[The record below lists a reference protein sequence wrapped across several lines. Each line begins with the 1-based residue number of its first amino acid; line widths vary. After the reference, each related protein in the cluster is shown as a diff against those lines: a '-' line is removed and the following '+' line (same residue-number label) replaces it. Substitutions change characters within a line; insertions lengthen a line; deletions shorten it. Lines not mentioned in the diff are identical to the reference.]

1 MFKMKR
7 QWRRII
13 STIMAALMVV
23 TVIPSSFGSSSAAEI
38 ATPGDADQ
46 TGYVK
51 IEAKL
56 PESDKKGEDVTG
68 IVYEVYKDASCKDE
82 VGAFVLSCD
91 GKAYSNKDNEPVVYA
106 DQEEINEKKLS
117 SLELPAGTYY
127 YRMDETLYKSEKKVS
142 DQNICYDDQIY
153 TFSLTA
159 KATKKKAVVLKP
171 EITFIEQTATPSDA
185 EEASTSDDGFTVV
198 AGSTESTETATPSD
212 ANEIHFLSPFAL
224 LRTFAARVAQVGNGY
239 YARRIGS
246 SYITPQMRLQDSDG
260 KDMFSVYC
268 GDHNKDAANYYT
280 AGTKGDP
287 VTLHTYGASS
297 GSPLSA
303 LGNNNVVKTLYY
315 GYKNG
320 NRFEEMRKNLDYYRH
335 GTANGN
341 TVVFDVTDK
350 PMPTNKY
357 NADIQVGTVSLTNK
371 TVTYTNGVE
380 TTKEIGPSGDDYRYK
395 HTYTISKSLIAE
407 TGNGVY
413 DFNYTFSSGKFTS
426 KANAGLRRT
435 NIYKVQTGANSYTFK
450 VPTSVTCYTTED
462 AVQTKG
468 IAKCTWASHAA
479 GSSVTFTGGTY
490 FMFVAKKTYAG
501 TSSINATASKDGFVA
516 YWAVPD
522 NSSIQNLFGAELY
535 EYALDIDID
544 WEKEEQPSTGRFE
557 LTKEPA
563 DGTDNWNYKVY
574 NMAGIRYVIYSD
586 KSCTKTVSSS
596 KNYKR
601 SDGVPVGSSTQIV
614 LSYNGK
620 AYMDKDGK
628 NVVFVN
634 KASKDAFKESH
645 DLYTYRWYKDDLES
659 GKSYTYYYKE
669 AGTLAGGSGNSYYYD
684 NGTAETKALITKHKG
699 QNISVTNFE
708 LNTNVKSFTF
718 KAGDSISVVSEK
730 TIDTKKSFTGSFRVH
745 KEYQTEIAGNSYY
758 NMAGIKYGIYASE
771 GGSTVTADAYTKKI
785 NGSDVAVQPA
795 NRLVLSYDGYSYMDA
810 NGRNV
815 VFVNA
820 AAKND
825 YAGTYGSTPGYWW
838 YKTGLTKSVSYY
850 YHESEHLLGINDQSG
865 AAYYY
870 NPGGKYTKEINA
882 IAGKSVEVTGFTQD
896 IAYHKFTIKVDADAS
911 GNAGDRSITSDT
923 TDDLVSTKSKATKSY
938 SGSAAALKGVQFKL
952 YKVTGNGAACDNNNL
967 VGTYVHDGTKVVA
980 HSLEPYG
987 KNTLKI
993 TIGTGSEAEYFKNLP
1008 FGWYC
1013 LVEDAATANARG
1025 FSVAAP
1031 AYLECTSSHT
1041 SLNFQMSDVRS
1052 GLKLKKKLANTPIN
1066 KLCNYSLDG
1075 AEYKAYTTT
1084 GNGVETTDAANYLC
1098 TFRTDT
1104 AGNGYVI
1111 DTNSSRNL
1119 EVSDQLNGNYY
1130 KLVGVPLNTWVYI
1143 KETKSSAGCDLDS
1156 NAYYLHFTADNMEQ
1170 TVTSTEPLKN
1180 DPLEI
1185 YLEKKDS
1192 TSGDATGSASL
1203 AGAEF
1208 TIKYYDV
1215 PVTGAGAVTSYAQ
1228 VKGKAPTRTWVYR
1241 TDESGA
1247 IRTKY
1252 PDQYLI
1258 VNRSDALYKNKDG
1271 VSIIPLGAITIEETK
1286 APAGYT
1292 LAGRFFKDTK
1302 TGECISNDDGVIFVA
1317 IKDAHSLSSYLG
1329 DNAIIKEEVSLRGDI
1344 KFKKVALDTD
1354 KPLSGIAFRI
1364 TSKTTG
1370 ESHVVVTDENGMID
1384 TSAIKHSENTNAA
1397 DKDNKTI
1404 SGTWFYGNDDGEK
1417 KIDDSLGALPYDVY
1431 EIEEL
1436 ATDVNKDYRLITP
1449 ITVDLTKEADYTDGY
1464 QLYDLGTVTNVP
1476 EPWIGTRALGVKTQD
1491 NIIPANEKVDVED
1504 VTNYYYLE
1512 AGKTFTVKG
1521 IIMDPATKKP
1531 YVQPDGTYSM
1541 GHKTFTVSAAD
1552 DSGYTC
1558 ADVNIPFVIDTT
1570 GLDGKDVVVAEYV
1583 YEGEDNTDLTV
1594 NEDGS
1599 IDETGVYK
1607 THTGKL
1613 VKHDDLTAKT
1623 QTLSIPK
1630 IGTTALGV
1638 ETETHYLHASGIQ
1651 KFKDIVNYENVL
1663 PGKTYDLLA
1672 VVMDKSNGKPL
1683 LDVDGKKVTATAS
1696 YTPTE
1701 KNGSAEVMFTC
1712 DVSKVDFR
1720 DKAIVLF
1727 EDLYYNKIHLTAH
1740 ADITDEGQ
1748 TLYFPDVT
1756 SVLID
1761 TKTGSHKA
1769 LYSKQMSFNDE
1780 LNLTKL
1786 PVNEELTIKDVLM
1799 NTRTRKP
1806 VQMDGKEITAEKKQT
1821 FESSTATVKLPF
1833 AFDGT
1838 KTDLM
1843 AEDGTLADI
1852 VAFVYVYD
1860 SKGNLIASEED
1871 LTNKDQTITLYTED
1885 TKISV
1890 EKVWDDNNDQDGIR
1904 PTTIKVQL
1912 YADGKAS
1919 GRTVELSEN
1928 NNWKYTWNNLSK
1940 QKAGEDIVYTV
1951 DEVEIPDGY
1960 IKTVT
1965 SKGTAFTITNTHTPE
1980 TTAVKVT
1987 KIWKDSNDKYQKRP
2001 NSIEVQLYKSVAG
2014 KIDAVGDPV
2023 ELSENNGWKY
2033 TWSNLAKQE
2042 KGVTIIYSVD
2052 EVEVPEGYSKTVV
2065 RENDGKV
2072 VSFVITNS
2080 RPDTPKTGDA
2090 FKLIPVAFLM
2100 AAAFIT
2106 GAFVIWRKK
2115 RRK

>member
-7 QWRRII
+7 QWKRII

-82 VGAFVLSCD
+82 VGTFVLSCD

-106 DQEEINEKKLS
+106 DQEKINEKKLAY
-117 SLELPAGTYY
+117 LELPEGTYY
-127 YRMDETLYKSEKKVS
+127 YQMAEKLYKSEKEPS
-142 DQNICYDDQIY
+142 DQNVDYDDQIY

-224 LRTFAARVAQVGNGY
+224 LRTFAARVAQAGNGY

-280 AGTKGDP
+280 AGTNGDP

-371 TVTYTNGVE
+371 TVAYTNGAE

-413 DFNYTFSSGKFTS
+413 DFDYAFNSGKFTS
-426 KANAGLRRT
+426 KTSAGFRRT

-479 GSSVTFTGGTY
+479 GSSVTLTGGTY

-563 DGTDNWNYKVY
+563 GGTDNWNYKVY

-586 KSCTKTVSSS
+586 KACTTSVSSA

-601 SDGVPVGSSTQIV
+601 SDGVPVGSATQIV

-620 AYMDKDGK
+620 AYMDASGK
-628 NVVFVN
+628 NVIFVS
-634 KASKDAFKESH
+634 KAAKDAFKESH

-938 SGSAAALKGVQFKL
+938 SGSAAALKGLKFRL
-952 YKVTGNGAACDNNNL
+952 YKVNGKGAACVDGNL

-980 HSLEPYG
+980 HDVSGNIKGVE
-987 KNTLKI
+987 K
-993 TIGTGSEAEYFKNLP
+993 GTGSEAEYFKNLP

-1025 FSVAAP
+1025 FSTAAP

-1052 GLKLKKKLANTPIN
+1052 GLKLKKQLANTPIN

-1075 AEYKAYTTT
+1075 AEYKAYTTI

-1111 DTNSSRNL
+1111 DTNKSRNL
-1119 EVSDQLNGNYY
+1119 ELADQSIGNYY
-1130 KLVGVPLNTWVYI
+1130 KLVGVPLNTWVCI
-1143 KETKSSAGCDLDS
+1143 KETKNSTGCELDTKV
-1156 NAYYLHFTADNMEQ
+1156 YYLHYTEDNMQQ

-1180 DPLEI
+1180 DPLRI
-1185 YLEKKDS
+1185 TITKKDS
-1192 TSGDATGSASL
+1192 TSGSDAGAASL

-1215 PVTGAGAVTSYAQ
+1215 PVTGVGAVTSYAQ
-1228 VKGKAPTRTWVYR
+1228 VKGKTPTRTWVYR
-1241 TDESGA
+1241 TDANGELH
-1247 IRTKY
+1247 TVEPDKY
-1252 PDQYLI
+1252 L
-1258 VNRSDALYKNKDG
+1258 VKDASSELFYDDG
-1271 VSIIPLGAITIEETK
+1271 YAVIPLGAITIEETK
-1286 APAGYT
+1286 APEGYT
-1292 LAGRFFKDTK
+1292 LAGSFYKK
-1302 TGECISNDDGVIFVA
+1302 SLGGEVASNEDGVIFVA
-1317 IKDAHSLSSYLG
+1317 VKDAHSLSNYFG
-1329 DNAIIKEEVSLRGDI
+1329 ENAIIKEEKVLRADL
-1344 KFKKVALDTD
+1344 KFKKIALDTNE
-1354 KPLSGIAFRI
+1354 PLSGIAFKI

-1384 TSAIKHSENTNAA
+1384 TSKIKHSENTNAA

-1417 KIDDSLGALPYDVY
+1417 KIDDSLGALPFDTY
-1431 EIEEL
+1431 EITEVS
-1436 ATDVNKDYRLITP
+1436 TDINEKYRLITP
-1449 ITVDLTKEADYTDGY
+1449 IIVNLTDESAYTDGY
-1464 QLYDLGTVTNVP
+1464 LLYDLNTVTNIP
-1476 EPWIGTRALGVKTQD
+1476 EPYIETRALGVKTQD

-1504 VTNYYYLE
+1504 ITNYYYLE

-1558 ADVNIPFVIDTT
+1558 ADVNIPFMIDTT

-1651 KFKDIVNYENVL
+1651 KFKDIVDYTNVV
-1663 PGKTYDLLA
+1663 PDRTYDLEA
-1672 VVMDKSNGKPL
+1672 VAMDQETGKPI
-1683 LDVDGKKVTATAS
+1683 LDVDGNIVTATAQF
-1696 YTPTE
+1696 TPKD
-1701 KNGSAEVMFTC
+1701 KNGSAEVIFTC
-1712 DVSKVDFR
+1712 DLSKVDFR
-1720 DKAIVLF
+1720 DKATVLY
-1727 EDLYYNKIHLTAH
+1727 EDLYYNKVRLAVHKDLNDTN
-1740 ADITDEGQ
+1740 Q
-1748 TLYFPDVT
+1748 QLFFPAVT
-1756 SVLID
+1756 STLLN
-1761 TKTGSHKA
+1761 TKTGEHKA
-1769 LYSKQMSFNDE
+1769 LYSKDMDFTDT
-1780 LNLTKL
+1780 LNLSKIPTG
-1786 PVNEELTIKDVLM
+1786 EELTIKEVLV
-1799 NTRTRKP
+1799 NARTKDLLK
-1806 VQMDGKEITAEKKQT
+1806 VDGKEITSVKKQT
-1821 FESSTATVKLPF
+1821 FDNSKASIKMPF
-1833 AFDGT
+1833 AFDAT
-1838 KTDLM
+1838 KTDLL
-1843 AEDGTLADI
+1843 AKDGTLADV
-1852 VAFVYVYD
+1852 VAYVYVYD
-1860 SKGNLIASEED
+1860 SKGNLIASEDD

-1890 EKVWDDNNDQDGIR
+1890 KKVWEDNEDQDGIR
-1904 PTTIKVQL
+1904 PAAIKVQL

-1928 NNWKYTWNNLSK
+1928 NNWKYTWNDLDK
-1940 QKAGEDIVYTV
+1940 QKDGEDIVYTV
-1951 DEVEIPDGY
+1951 DEIEIPDGY
-1960 IKTVT
+1960 TKTVT
-1965 SKGTAFTITNTHTPE
+1965 NKGAAFTITNTHKPG
-1980 TTAVKVT
+1980 TTEVKVT
-1987 KIWKDSNDKYQKRP
+1987 KVWKDSNDKYKKRP
-2001 NSIEVQLYKSVAG
+2001 GSIRVQLYKTVAG
-2014 KIDAVGDPV
+2014 ELEAVGEPV
-2023 ELSENNGWKY
+2023 TLDKSMNWTY
-2033 TWSNLAKQE
+2033 TWTDLALQE
-2042 KGVTIIYSVD
+2042 NGITIIYTVD
-2052 EVEVPEGYSKTVV
+2052 EISVPEGYTKTVTKDADS
-2065 RENDGKV
+2065 NITA
-2072 VSFVITNS
+2072 FIITNS
-2080 RPDTPKTGDA
+2080 KPDTPKTGDS
-2090 FKLIPVAFLM
+2090 FRLIPVAVLM
-2100 AAAFIT
+2100 VAAFVT
-2106 GAFVIWRKK
+2106 GVFVWRKK

>member
-7 QWRRII
+7 QWKRII

-224 LRTFAARVAQVGNGY
+224 LRTFAARVAQAGNGY

-280 AGTKGDP
+280 AGTNGDP

-395 HTYTISKSLIAE
+395 HTYTISKSLVAE

-450 VPTSVTCYTTED
+450 VPTSVTCYTTTSAAET
-462 AVQTKG
+462 AG
-468 IAKCTWASHAA
+468 IAGCTWASHAA
-479 GSSVTFTGGTY
+479 GSSVTLTGGTY

-586 KSCTKTVSSS
+586 KACTTAVSSA

-601 SDGVPVGSSTQIV
+601 SDGVPVGSATQIV

-620 AYMDKDGK
+620 AYMDASGK
-628 NVVFVN
+628 NVIFVS
-634 KASKDAFKESH
+634 KASKDAFKENY

-730 TIDTKKSFTGSFRVH
+730 TTDTKKSFTGSFRVH

-952 YKVTGNGAACDNNNL
+952 YKVTGNGAACNNNNL

-1013 LVEDAATANARG
+1013 LVEDEATANARG
-1025 FSVAAP
+1025 FSTAAP
-1031 AYLECTSSHT
+1031 VYLECTSSHT

-1084 GNGVETTDAANYLC
+1084 RNGVETTDVANYLC

-1111 DTNSSRNL
+1111 DTNKSRNL
-1119 EVSDQLNGNYY
+1119 ELADQSNGNYY
-1130 KLVGVPLNTWVYI
+1130 KLVGVPLNTWVCI
-1143 KETKSSAGCDLDS
+1143 KETKNSTGCELDTKV
-1156 NAYYLHFTADNMEQ
+1156 YYLYYTEDNMQQ

-1180 DPLEI
+1180 DPLRI
-1185 YLEKKDS
+1185 TITKKDS
-1192 TSGDATGSASL
+1192 TSGSNAGATSL

-1241 TDESGA
+1241 TDENGELH
-1247 IRTKY
+1247 TVEPDKY
-1252 PDQYLI
+1252 L
-1258 VNRSDALYKNKDG
+1258 VKDASSELFYDDG
-1271 VSIIPLGAITIEETK
+1271 YAVIPLGAITIEETK
-1286 APAGYT
+1286 APEGYT
-1292 LAGRFFKDTK
+1292 LAGSFYKK
-1302 TGECISNDDGVIFVA
+1302 SLGGEVASNEDGVIFVA
-1317 IKDAHSLSSYLG
+1317 VKDAHSLSNYFG
-1329 DNAIIKEEVSLRGDI
+1329 ENAIIKEEKVLRADL
-1344 KFKKVALDTD
+1344 KFKKIALDTNE
-1354 KPLSGIAFRI
+1354 PLSGIAFRI

-1417 KIDDSLGALPYDVY
+1417 KIDDSLGALPFDTY
-1431 EIEEL
+1431 EITEI
-1436 ATDVNKDYRLITP
+1436 ATDTNTEYRLITP

-1464 QLYDLGTVTNVP
+1464 QLYDLGTVTNIP
-1476 EPWIGTRALGVKTQD
+1476 EPYIGTRALGVKTQD

-1504 VTNYYYLE
+1504 ISDYHFLE
-1512 AGKTFTVKG
+1512 AGKTYTMKG
-1521 IIMDPATKKP
+1521 VIKDPETGKAYK
-1531 YVQPDGTYSM
+1531 QPDGTYSL
-1541 GHKTFTVSAAD
+1541 GHKVFTTDSDDTGYVSAEVR
-1552 DSGYTC
+1552 TPL
-1558 ADVNIPFVIDTT
+1558 VLDTT
-1570 GLDGKDVVVAEYV
+1570 GLDGKNVVVAEYLF
-1583 YEGEDNTDLTV
+1583 EGSDDTDLTI
-1594 NEDGS
+1594 NEDGTV
-1599 IDETGVYK
+1599 DETGVYQ
-1607 THTGKL
+1607 THTGRL
-1613 VKHDDLTAKT
+1613 VKHDDLTSKS
-1623 QTLSIPK
+1623 QTLSVPK
-1630 IGTTALGV
+1630 ITKISV
-1638 ETETHYLHASGIQ
+1638 
-1651 KFKDIVNYENVL
+1651 
-1663 PGKTYDLLA
+1663 
-1672 VVMDKSNGKPL
+1672 
-1683 LDVDGKKVTATAS
+1683 KKVWNDADNADGIRPESIKVQLYKNGNTKVYDAVELSEKNNWS
-1696 YTPTE
+1696 YTWEGLPTMENNEDIIYAVDEVEIPAGYE
-1701 KNGSAEVMFTC
+1701 KEVT
-1712 DVSKVDFR
+1712 
-1720 DKAIVLF
+1720 
-1727 EDLYYNKIHLTAH
+1727 NKETKFI
-1740 ADITDEGQ
+1740 ITN
-1748 TLYFPDVT
+1748 THVPDV
-1756 SVLID
+1756 
-1761 TKTGSHKA
+1761 
-1769 LYSKQMSFNDE
+1769 
-1780 LNLTKL
+1780 
-1786 PVNEELTIKDVLM
+1786 
-1799 NTRTRKP
+1799 
-1806 VQMDGKEITAEKKQT
+1806 
-1821 FESSTATVKLPF
+1821 
-1833 AFDGT
+1833 
-1838 KTDLM
+1838 
-1843 AEDGTLADI
+1843 
-1852 VAFVYVYD
+1852 
-1860 SKGNLIASEED
+1860 
-1871 LTNKDQTITLYTED
+1871 

-1951 DEVEIPDGY
+1951 DEVEIPDVY

-2001 NSIEVQLYKSVAG
+2001 DSIEVQLYKSVAG

>member
-7 QWRRII
+7 QWKRII

-106 DQEEINEKKLS
+106 DQEKINEKKLAY
-117 SLELPAGTYY
+117 LELPEGTYY
-127 YRMDETLYKSEKKVS
+127 YQMAEKLYKSEKEPS
-142 DQNICYDDQIY
+142 DQNVDYDDQIY

-212 ANEIHFLSPFAL
+212 ANEIHFFSPFAL
-224 LRTFAARVAQVGNGY
+224 LRTFAARVAQAGNGY

-280 AGTKGDP
+280 AGTNGDP

-320 NRFEEMRKNLDYYRH
+320 NRFEEIRKNLDYYRH

-371 TVTYTNGVE
+371 TVAYTNGVE

-413 DFNYTFSSGKFTS
+413 DFDYAFNSGKFTS
-426 KANAGLRRT
+426 KTSAGFRRT

-479 GSSVTFTGGTY
+479 GSSVTLTGGTY

-586 KSCTKTVSSS
+586 KACTTSVSSA

-601 SDGVPVGSSTQIV
+601 SDGVPVGSATQIV

-620 AYMDKDGK
+620 AYMDASGK
-628 NVVFVN
+628 NVIFVS
-634 KASKDAFKESH
+634 KAAKDAFKESH

-684 NGTAETKALITKHKG
+684 NGTAETKALITKHSGK
-699 QNISVTNFE
+699 NISVTNFE

-730 TIDTKKSFTGSFRVH
+730 TTDTKKSFTGSFRVH

-771 GGSTVTADAYTKKI
+771 GGSTVTADAHTKKV

-795 NRLVLSYDGYSYMDA
+795 NRLVLSYDGYPYMDA

-825 YAGTYGSTPGYWW
+825 YASAYGSTPGYWW

-896 IAYHKFTIKVDADAS
+896 TAYHKFTIKVDADAS

-938 SGSAAALKGVQFKL
+938 SGSAAALKGVQFNL
-952 YKVTGNGAACDNNNL
+952 YKVSGNGAAYTKDDL
-967 VGTYVHDGTKVVA
+967 VGTYTHDGTKVVA
-980 HSLEPYG
+980 GETTG
-987 KNTLKI
+987 NIKGVEK
-993 TIGTGSEAEYFKNLP
+993 GTGSEAEYFKNLP

-1025 FSVAAP
+1025 FSTAAP

-1041 SLNFQMSDVRS
+1041 TLNFKMSDVRS

-1098 TFRTDT
+1098 TFRTDA

-1111 DTNSSRNL
+1111 DSNKSRNL
-1119 EVSDQLNGNYY
+1119 ELAEQVNGNYY
-1130 KLVGVPLNTWVYI
+1130 KLVGVPLNTWVCI
-1143 KETKSSAGCDLDS
+1143 KETKSSAGCELDTKV
-1156 NAYYLHFTADNMEQ
+1156 YYLYYTEDNMQQ

-1180 DPLEI
+1180 DPLRI
-1185 YLEKKDS
+1185 TITKKDS
-1192 TSGDATGSASL
+1192 TSGSNAGATSL

-1228 VKGKAPTRTWVYR
+1228 VKGKAATRTWVYR
-1241 TDESGA
+1241 TDENGELH
-1247 IRTKY
+1247 TVEPDKY
-1252 PDQYLI
+1252 L
-1258 VNRSDALYKNKDG
+1258 VKDASSELFYDDG
-1271 VSIIPLGAITIEETK
+1271 YAVIPLGAITIEETK
-1286 APAGYT
+1286 APDGYT
-1292 LAGRFFKDTK
+1292 LAGSFYKK
-1302 TGECISNDDGVIFVA
+1302 SLGGEVASNEDGVIFVA
-1317 IKDAHSLSSYLG
+1317 VKDAHSLSNYFG
-1329 DNAIIKEEVSLRGDI
+1329 ENAIIKEEKVLRADL
-1344 KFKKVALDTD
+1344 KFKKIALDTNE
-1354 KPLSGIAFRI
+1354 PLSGIAFKI

-1384 TSAIKHSENTNAA
+1384 TSKIKHSENTNAA

-1417 KIDDSLGALPYDVY
+1417 KIDDTLGALPFDTY
-1431 EIEEL
+1431 EITEVS
-1436 ATDVNKDYRLITP
+1436 TDINEKYRLITP
-1449 ITVDLTKEADYTDGY
+1449 IIVDLTDESAYTDGY
-1464 QLYDLGTVTNVP
+1464 QLYDLGTVTNIP
-1476 EPWIGTRALGVKTQD
+1476 EPYIGTRALGVKTQD

-1504 VTNYYYLE
+1504 ISDYHFLE
-1512 AGKTFTVKG
+1512 AGKTYTMKG
-1521 IIMDPATKKP
+1521 VIKDPETGKAYK
-1531 YVQPDGTYSM
+1531 QPDGTYSL
-1541 GHKTFTVSAAD
+1541 GHKVFTTDSDDTGYVSAEVR
-1552 DSGYTC
+1552 TPL
-1558 ADVNIPFVIDTT
+1558 VLDTT
-1570 GLDGKDVVVAEYV
+1570 GLDGKNVVVAEYLF
-1583 YEGEDNTDLTV
+1583 EGSDDIDLTI
-1594 NEDGS
+1594 NEDGTV
-1599 IDETGVYK
+1599 DETGVYQ
-1607 THTGKL
+1607 THTGRL
-1613 VKHDDLTAKT
+1613 VKHDDLTSKS
-1623 QTLSIPK
+1623 QTLSVPK
-1630 IGTTALGV
+1630 ITKISV
-1638 ETETHYLHASGIQ
+1638 
-1651 KFKDIVNYENVL
+1651 
-1663 PGKTYDLLA
+1663 
-1672 VVMDKSNGKPL
+1672 
-1683 LDVDGKKVTATAS
+1683 KKVWNDADNADGIRPESIKVQLYKNGNTKVYDAVELSEKNNWS
-1696 YTPTE
+1696 YTWEGLPTMENNEDIIYAVDEVEIPAGYE
-1701 KNGSAEVMFTC
+1701 KEVT
-1712 DVSKVDFR
+1712 
-1720 DKAIVLF
+1720 
-1727 EDLYYNKIHLTAH
+1727 NKETKFI
-1740 ADITDEGQ
+1740 ITN
-1748 TLYFPDVT
+1748 THVPDV
-1756 SVLID
+1756 
-1761 TKTGSHKA
+1761 
-1769 LYSKQMSFNDE
+1769 
-1780 LNLTKL
+1780 
-1786 PVNEELTIKDVLM
+1786 
-1799 NTRTRKP
+1799 
-1806 VQMDGKEITAEKKQT
+1806 
-1821 FESSTATVKLPF
+1821 
-1833 AFDGT
+1833 
-1838 KTDLM
+1838 
-1843 AEDGTLADI
+1843 
-1852 VAFVYVYD
+1852 
-1860 SKGNLIASEED
+1860 
-1871 LTNKDQTITLYTED
+1871 

-1928 NNWKYTWNNLSK
+1928 NGWKYTWKDLDK
-1940 QKAGEDIVYTV
+1940 QKDGEDIVYTV
-1951 DEVEIPDGY
+1951 DEIEIPDGY
-1960 IKTVT
+1960 TKTVT
-1965 SKGTAFTITNTHTPE
+1965 NKGAVFTITNTHKPG
-1980 TTAVKVT
+1980 TTEVKVT
-1987 KIWKDSNDKYQKRP
+1987 KVWKDSNDKYQKRP
-2001 NSIEVQLYKSVAG
+2001 GSIRVQLYKTVAG
-2014 KIDAVGDPV
+2014 ELEAVGEPV
-2023 ELSENNGWKY
+2023 TLDKSMNWIY
-2033 TWSNLAKQE
+2033 TWTDLALQE
-2042 KGVTIIYSVD
+2042 NGITIIYTVD
-2052 EVEVPEGYSKTVV
+2052 EISVPEGYTKTVTKDADS
-2065 RENDGKV
+2065 NITA
-2072 VSFVITNS
+2072 FIITNS
-2080 RPDTPKTGDA
+2080 KPDTPKTGDS
-2090 FKLIPVAFLM
+2090 FRLIPVAVLM
-2100 AAAFIT
+2100 AAAFVT
-2106 GAFVIWRKK
+2106 GVFVWRKK
-2115 RRK
+2115 RKK

>member
-7 QWRRII
+7 QWKRII

-82 VGAFVLSCD
+82 VGTFVLSCD

-106 DQEEINEKKLS
+106 DQEKINEKKLAY
-117 SLELPAGTYY
+117 LELPEGTYY
-127 YRMDETLYKSEKKVS
+127 YQMAEKLYKSEKEPS
-142 DQNICYDDQIY
+142 DQNVDYDDQIY

-224 LRTFAARVAQVGNGY
+224 LRTFAARVAQAGNGY

-280 AGTKGDP
+280 AGTNGDP
-287 VTLHTYGASS
+287 VTLHIYGASS

-371 TVTYTNGVE
+371 TVAYTNGAE

-413 DFNYTFSSGKFTS
+413 DFDYAFNSGKFTS
-426 KANAGLRRT
+426 KTSAGFRRT

-479 GSSVTFTGGTY
+479 GSSVTLTGGTY
-490 FMFVAKKTYAG
+490 FMFVAQKTYAG

-563 DGTDNWNYKVY
+563 GGTDNWNYKVY

-586 KSCTKTVSSS
+586 KACTTSVSSA

-601 SDGVPVGSSTQIV
+601 SDGVPVGSATQIV

-620 AYMDKDGK
+620 AYMDASGK
-628 NVVFVN
+628 NVIFVS
-634 KASKDAFKESH
+634 KAAKDAFKESH

-938 SGSAAALKGVQFKL
+938 SGSAAALKGLKFRL
-952 YKVTGNGAACDNNNL
+952 YKVNGKGAACVDGNL

-980 HSLEPYG
+980 HDVSGNIKGVE
-987 KNTLKI
+987 K
-993 TIGTGSEAEYFKNLP
+993 GTGSEAEYFKNLP

-1025 FSVAAP
+1025 FSTAAP

-1111 DTNSSRNL
+1111 DTNKSRNL
-1119 EVSDQLNGNYY
+1119 ELADQSNGNYY
-1130 KLVGVPLNTWVYI
+1130 KLVGVPLNTWVCI
-1143 KETKSSAGCDLDS
+1143 KETKNSTGCELDTKV
-1156 NAYYLHFTADNMEQ
+1156 YYLYYTEDNMQQ

-1180 DPLEI
+1180 DPLRI
-1185 YLEKKDS
+1185 TITKKDS
-1192 TSGDATGSASL
+1192 TSGSNAGATSL

-1228 VKGKAPTRTWVYR
+1228 VKGKAATRTWVYR
-1241 TDESGA
+1241 TDENGELH
-1247 IRTKY
+1247 TVEPDKY
-1252 PDQYLI
+1252 L
-1258 VNRSDALYKNKDG
+1258 VKDASSELFYDDG
-1271 VSIIPLGAITIEETK
+1271 YAVIPLGAITIEETK
-1286 APAGYT
+1286 APEGYT
-1292 LAGRFFKDTK
+1292 LAGSFYKK
-1302 TGECISNDDGVIFVA
+1302 SLGGEVASNEDGVIFVA
-1317 IKDAHSLSSYLG
+1317 VKDAHSLSNYFG
-1329 DNAIIKEEVSLRGDI
+1329 ENAIIKEEKVLRADL
-1344 KFKKVALDTD
+1344 KFKKIALDTNE
-1354 KPLSGIAFRI
+1354 PLSGIAFRI

-1436 ATDVNKDYRLITP
+1436 ATDVNKKYRLISSV
-1449 ITVDLTKEADYTDGY
+1449 TVDLTEEASYTDGY
-1464 QLYDLGTVTNVP
+1464 LLYDLGTVTNVP

-1491 NIIPANEKVDVED
+1491 NVIPANEKVDVD
-1504 VTNYYYLE
+1504 DISDYHFLE
-1512 AGKTFTVKG
+1512 AGKTYTMKG
-1521 IIMDPATKKP
+1521 VIKDPETGKAYK
-1531 YVQPDGTYSM
+1531 QPDGTYSL
-1541 GHKTFTVSAAD
+1541 GHKVFTTDSDDTGYVSAEVR
-1552 DSGYTC
+1552 TPL
-1558 ADVNIPFVIDTT
+1558 VLDTT
-1570 GLDGKDVVVAEYV
+1570 GLDGKNVVVAEYLF
-1583 YEGEDNTDLTV
+1583 EGSDDTDLTI
-1594 NEDGS
+1594 NEDGTV
-1599 IDETGVYK
+1599 DETGVVK
-1607 THTGKL
+1607 THTGRL
-1613 VKHDDLTAKT
+1613 VKHDDLTSKS
-1623 QTLSIPK
+1623 QTLSVPK
-1630 IGTTALGV
+1630 ITKISV
-1638 ETETHYLHASGIQ
+1638 
-1651 KFKDIVNYENVL
+1651 
-1663 PGKTYDLLA
+1663 
-1672 VVMDKSNGKPL
+1672 
-1683 LDVDGKKVTATAS
+1683 KKVWNDADNADGIRPESIKVQLYKNGNTKVYDAVELSEKNNWS
-1696 YTPTE
+1696 YTWEGLPTMENNEDIIYAVDEVEIPAGYE
-1701 KNGSAEVMFTC
+1701 KEVT
-1712 DVSKVDFR
+1712 
-1720 DKAIVLF
+1720 
-1727 EDLYYNKIHLTAH
+1727 NKETKFI
-1740 ADITDEGQ
+1740 ITN
-1748 TLYFPDVT
+1748 THVPDV
-1756 SVLID
+1756 
-1761 TKTGSHKA
+1761 
-1769 LYSKQMSFNDE
+1769 
-1780 LNLTKL
+1780 
-1786 PVNEELTIKDVLM
+1786 
-1799 NTRTRKP
+1799 
-1806 VQMDGKEITAEKKQT
+1806 
-1821 FESSTATVKLPF
+1821 
-1833 AFDGT
+1833 
-1838 KTDLM
+1838 
-1843 AEDGTLADI
+1843 
-1852 VAFVYVYD
+1852 
-1860 SKGNLIASEED
+1860 
-1871 LTNKDQTITLYTED
+1871 

-1904 PTTIKVQL
+1904 PAAIKVQL

-1928 NNWKYTWNNLSK
+1928 NNWKYTWNDLDK
-1940 QKAGEDIVYTV
+1940 QKDGEDIVYTV
-1951 DEVEIPDGY
+1951 DEIEIPDGY
-1960 IKTVT
+1960 TKTVT
-1965 SKGTAFTITNTHTPE
+1965 NKGAAFTITNTHKPG
-1980 TTAVKVT
+1980 TTEVKVT
-1987 KIWKDSNDKYQKRP
+1987 KVWKDSNDKYQKRP
-2001 NSIEVQLYKSVAG
+2001 GSIRVQLYKTVAG
-2014 KIDAVGDPV
+2014 ELEAVGEPV
-2023 ELSENNGWKY
+2023 TLDKSMNWTY
-2033 TWSNLAKQE
+2033 TWTDLALQE
-2042 KGVTIIYSVD
+2042 NGITIIYTVD
-2052 EVEVPEGYSKTVV
+2052 EISVPEGYTKTVTKDADS
-2065 RENDGKV
+2065 NITA
-2072 VSFVITNS
+2072 FIITNS
-2080 RPDTPKTGDA
+2080 KPDTPKTGDS
-2090 FKLIPVAFLM
+2090 FRLIPVAVLM
-2100 AAAFIT
+2100 AAAFVT
-2106 GAFVIWRKK
+2106 GVFVWRKK
-2115 RRK
+2115 RKK

>member
-7 QWRRII
+7 QWKRII

-224 LRTFAARVAQVGNGY
+224 LRTFAARVAQAGNGY

-268 GDHNKDAANYYT
+268 GDHNKPAANYYT

-371 TVTYTNGVE
+371 TVAYTNGAE

-413 DFNYTFSSGKFTS
+413 DFNYTFSSGKFTG

-479 GSSVTFTGGTY
+479 GSSVTLTGGTY

-563 DGTDNWNYKVY
+563 GGTDNWNYKVY

-684 NGTAETKALITKHKG
+684 NGTAETKALITKHSGK
-699 QNISVTNFE
+699 NVSVTNFE
-708 LNTNVKSFTF
+708 LNTNAKSFTF

-730 TIDTKKSFTGSFRVH
+730 TTDTKKSFTGSFRVH

-1013 LVEDAATANARG
+1013 LVEDEATATARG
-1025 FSVAAP
+1025 FSTAAP

-1098 TFRTDT
+1098 TFRTDA

-1208 TIKYYDV
+1208 TVKYYDV
-1215 PVTGAGAVTSYAQ
+1215 PITGANAVTKYEQ
-1228 VKGKAPTRTWVYR
+1228 LKGKTPTRTWVYR

-1417 KIDDSLGALPYDVY
+1417 KIDDSLGSLPYDVY

-1436 ATDVNKDYRLITP
+1436 ATDVNKEYRLISSV
-1449 ITVDLTKEADYTDGY
+1449 TVDLTEEASYTDGY
-1464 QLYDLGTVTNVP
+1464 LLYDLGTVTNVP

-1504 VTNYYYLE
+1504 ITNYYYLE

-1769 LYSKQMSFNDE
+1769 LYGKQMSFNDE

-1852 VAFVYVYD
+1852 VAYVYVYD
-1860 SKGNLIASEED
+1860 SKGNLIASEDD

-1890 EKVWDDNNDQDGIR
+1890 KKVWEDNEDQDGIR
-1904 PTTIKVQL
+1904 PAAIKVQL

-1928 NNWKYTWNNLSK
+1928 NNWKYTWNDLDK
-1940 QKAGEDIVYTV
+1940 QKDGEDIVYTV
-1951 DEVEIPDGY
+1951 DEIEIPDGY
-1960 IKTVT
+1960 TKTVT
-1965 SKGTAFTITNTHTPE
+1965 NKGAAFTITNTHKPG
-1980 TTAVKVT
+1980 TTEVKVT
-1987 KIWKDSNDKYQKRP
+1987 KVWKDNNDKYQKRP
-2001 NSIEVQLYKSVAG
+2001 GSIRVQLYKTVAG
-2014 KIDAVGDPV
+2014 ELEAVGEPV
-2023 ELSENNGWKY
+2023 TLDKSMNWTY
-2033 TWSNLAKQE
+2033 TWKDLDKQE
-2042 KGVTIIYSVD
+2042 NGITIIYTVD
-2052 EVEVPEGYSKTVV
+2052 EISVPDGYTKTVTKDADS
-2065 RENDGKV
+2065 NITA
-2072 VSFVITNS
+2072 FIITNS
-2080 RPDTPKTGDA
+2080 KPDTPKTGDS
-2090 FKLIPVAFLM
+2090 FRLIPVAVLM
-2100 AAAFIT
+2100 AAAFVT
-2106 GAFVIWRKK
+2106 GVFVWRKK
-2115 RRK
+2115 RKK

>member
-7 QWRRII
+7 QWKRII
-13 STIMAALMVV
+13 STIMAVLMVI
-23 TVIPSSFGSSSAAEI
+23 TVIPNSLSSSSAAET
-38 ATPGDADQ
+38 ATPCDADQ
-46 TGYVK
+46 AGYVR

-56 PESDKKGEDVTG
+56 PESGKKGETDVSG
-68 IVYEVYKDASCKDE
+68 IVYNIYEDPECEKP
-82 VGAFVLSCD
+82 VGSFVLSTD
-91 GKAYSNKDNEPVVYA
+91 GKAYVKDNKPVIY
-106 DQEEINEKKLS
+106 EEAEQINKKNLS
-117 SLELPAGTYY
+117 SLELTVGTYY

-142 DQNICYDDQIY
+142 DQGICYDDQIY

-171 EITFIEQTATPSDA
+171 EITVIEQAATPSDA
-185 EEASTSDDGFTVV
+185 EEPSTSDDGFTVV

-224 LRTFAARVAQVGNGY
+224 LRTFAARVAQAGNGY

-280 AGTKGDP
+280 AGTNGDP

-371 TVTYTNGVE
+371 TVAYTNGAE

-479 GSSVTFTGGTY
+479 GSSVTLTGGTY

-563 DGTDNWNYKVY
+563 GGTDNWNYKVY

-684 NGTAETKALITKHKG
+684 NGTAETKALITKHSGK
-699 QNISVTNFE
+699 NVSVTNFE
-708 LNTNVKSFTF
+708 LNTNAKSFTF

-730 TIDTKKSFTGSFRVH
+730 TTDTKKSFTGSFRVH

-923 TDDLVSTKSKATKSY
+923 TDDLVPTKSKATKSY
-938 SGSAAALKGVQFKL
+938 SGFAAALKGVQFKL
-952 YKVTGNGAACDNNNL
+952 YKVTGNGAACDNTNL

-980 HSLEPYG
+980 QADSIKLQG
-987 KNTLKI
+987 VT
-993 TIGTGSEAEYFKNLP
+993 TGTGSEAEYFKNLP

-1025 FSVAAP
+1025 FSTAAP

-1111 DTNSSRNL
+1111 DTNKSRNL
-1119 EVSDQLNGNYY
+1119 ELADQSNGNYY
-1130 KLVGVPLNTWVYI
+1130 KLVGVPLNTWVCI
-1143 KETKSSAGCDLDS
+1143 KETKNSTGCELDTKV
-1156 NAYYLHFTADNMEQ
+1156 YYLYYTEDNMQQ

-1180 DPLEI
+1180 DPLRI
-1185 YLEKKDS
+1185 TITKKDS
-1192 TSGDATGSASL
+1192 TSGSNAGATSL

-1241 TDESGA
+1241 TDENGELH
-1247 IRTKY
+1247 TVEPDKY
-1252 PDQYLI
+1252 L
-1258 VNRSDALYKNKDG
+1258 VKDASSELFYDDG
-1271 VSIIPLGAITIEETK
+1271 YAVIPLGAITIEETK
-1286 APAGYT
+1286 APVGYT
-1292 LAGRFFKDTK
+1292 LAGSFYKK
-1302 TGECISNDDGVIFVA
+1302 SLGGEVASNEDGVIFVA
-1317 IKDAHSLSSYLG
+1317 VKDAHSLSNYFG
-1329 DNAIIKEEVSLRGDI
+1329 ENAIIKEEKVLRADL
-1344 KFKKVALDTD
+1344 KFKKIALDTNE
-1354 KPLSGIAFRI
+1354 PLSGIAFRI

-1384 TSAIKHSENTNAA
+1384 TSKIKHSENTNAA

-1491 NIIPANEKVDVED
+1491 NIIPANEKVDVD
-1504 VTNYYYLE
+1504 DISDYHFLE
-1512 AGKTFTVKG
+1512 AGKTYTMKG
-1521 IIMDPATKKP
+1521 VIKDPETGKAYK
-1531 YVQPDGTYSM
+1531 QPDGTYSL
-1541 GHKTFTVSAAD
+1541 GHKVFTTDSDDTGYVSAEVR
-1552 DSGYTC
+1552 TPL
-1558 ADVNIPFVIDTT
+1558 VLDTT
-1570 GLDGKDVVVAEYV
+1570 GLDGKNVVVAEYLF
-1583 YEGEDNTDLTV
+1583 EGSDDTDLTI
-1594 NEDGS
+1594 NEDGTV
-1599 IDETGVYK
+1599 DETGVVK
-1607 THTGKL
+1607 THTGRL
-1613 VKHDDLTAKT
+1613 VKHDDLTSKS
-1623 QTLSIPK
+1623 QTLSVPK
-1630 IGTTALGV
+1630 ITKISV
-1638 ETETHYLHASGIQ
+1638 
-1651 KFKDIVNYENVL
+1651 
-1663 PGKTYDLLA
+1663 
-1672 VVMDKSNGKPL
+1672 
-1683 LDVDGKKVTATAS
+1683 KKVWNDADNADGIRPESIKVQLYKNGNTKVYDAVELSEKNNWS
-1696 YTPTE
+1696 YTWEGLPTMENNEDIIYAVDEVEIPAGYE
-1701 KNGSAEVMFTC
+1701 KEVT
-1712 DVSKVDFR
+1712 
-1720 DKAIVLF
+1720 
-1727 EDLYYNKIHLTAH
+1727 NKETKFI
-1740 ADITDEGQ
+1740 ITN
-1748 TLYFPDVT
+1748 THVPDV
-1756 SVLID
+1756 
-1761 TKTGSHKA
+1761 
-1769 LYSKQMSFNDE
+1769 
-1780 LNLTKL
+1780 
-1786 PVNEELTIKDVLM
+1786 
-1799 NTRTRKP
+1799 
-1806 VQMDGKEITAEKKQT
+1806 
-1821 FESSTATVKLPF
+1821 
-1833 AFDGT
+1833 
-1838 KTDLM
+1838 
-1843 AEDGTLADI
+1843 
-1852 VAFVYVYD
+1852 
-1860 SKGNLIASEED
+1860 
-1871 LTNKDQTITLYTED
+1871 

-1904 PTTIKVQL
+1904 PAAIKVQL

-1919 GRTVELSEN
+1919 GRMVELSEN
-1928 NNWKYTWNNLSK
+1928 NNWKYTWNDLDK
-1940 QKAGEDIVYTV
+1940 QKDGEDIVYTV
-1951 DEVEIPDGY
+1951 DEIEIPDGY
-1960 IKTVT
+1960 TKTVT
-1965 SKGTAFTITNTHTPE
+1965 NKGAAFTITNTHKPG
-1980 TTAVKVT
+1980 TTEVKVT
-1987 KIWKDSNDKYQKRP
+1987 KVWKDSNDKYQKRP
-2001 NSIEVQLYKSVAG
+2001 GSIRVQLYKTVAG
-2014 KIDAVGDPV
+2014 ELEAVGEPV
-2023 ELSENNGWKY
+2023 TLDKSMNWTY
-2033 TWSNLAKQE
+2033 TWTDLALQE
-2042 KGVTIIYSVD
+2042 NGITIIYTVD
-2052 EVEVPEGYSKTVV
+2052 EISVPEGYTKTVTKDADS
-2065 RENDGKV
+2065 NITA
-2072 VSFVITNS
+2072 FIITNS
-2080 RPDTPKTGDA
+2080 KPDTPKTGDS
-2090 FKLIPVAFLM
+2090 FRLIPVAVLM
-2100 AAAFIT
+2100 AAAFVT
-2106 GAFVIWRKK
+2106 GVFVWRKK
-2115 RRK
+2115 RKK

>member
-7 QWRRII
+7 QWKRII

-82 VGAFVLSCD
+82 VGTFVLSCD

-224 LRTFAARVAQVGNGY
+224 LRTFAARVAQAGNGY

-280 AGTKGDP
+280 AGTNGDP

-371 TVTYTNGVE
+371 TVVYTNGAK

-450 VPTSVTCYTTED
+450 VPTSVTCYTTTSAAET
-462 AVQTKG
+462 AG
-468 IAKCTWASHAA
+468 IAGCTWASHAA

-563 DGTDNWNYKVY
+563 GGTDNWNYKVY

-586 KSCTKTVSSS
+586 KACTKTVSSS

-634 KASKDAFKESH
+634 KASKNAFKESH

-684 NGTAETKALITKHKG
+684 NGTAETKALITKHSGK
-699 QNISVTNFE
+699 NVSVTNFE
-708 LNTNVKSFTF
+708 LNTNAKSFTF

-730 TIDTKKSFTGSFRVH
+730 TTDTKKSFTGSFRVH

-967 VGTYVHDGTKVVA
+967 VGTYVHDGTKIVA
-980 HSLEPYG
+980 QADSIKLQG
-987 KNTLKI
+987 VT
-993 TIGTGSEAEYFKNLP
+993 TGTGSEAEYFKNLP

-1031 AYLECTSSHT
+1031 AYLECTRSHT

-1052 GLKLKKKLANTPIN
+1052 GLKLKKKLANTAIN

-1111 DTNSSRNL
+1111 DTNKSRNL
-1119 EVSDQLNGNYY
+1119 EVSDQSNGNYY
-1130 KLVGVPLNTWVYI
+1130 KLVGVPLNTWVCI
-1143 KETKSSAGCDLDS
+1143 KETKNSTGCELDTKV
-1156 NAYYLHFTADNMEQ
+1156 YYLYYTEDNMQQ

-1180 DPLEI
+1180 DPLRI
-1185 YLEKKDS
+1185 TITKKDS
-1192 TSGDATGSASL
+1192 TSGSNAGATSL

-1241 TDESGA
+1241 TDENGELH
-1247 IRTKY
+1247 TVEPDKY
-1252 PDQYLI
+1252 L
-1258 VNRSDALYKNKDG
+1258 VKDASSELFYDDG
-1271 VSIIPLGAITIEETK
+1271 YAVIPLGAITIEETK
-1286 APAGYT
+1286 APEGYT
-1292 LAGRFFKDTK
+1292 LAGSFYKK
-1302 TGECISNDDGVIFVA
+1302 SLGGEVASNEDGVIFVA
-1317 IKDAHSLSSYLG
+1317 VKDAHSLSNYFG
-1329 DNAIIKEEVSLRGDI
+1329 ENAIIKEEKVLRADL
-1344 KFKKVALDTD
+1344 KFKKIALDTNE
-1354 KPLSGIAFRI
+1354 PLSGIAFRI

-1370 ESHVVVTDENGMID
+1370 ESHVVVTDDDGMID

-1417 KIDDSLGALPYDVY
+1417 KIDDSLGALPFDTY
-1431 EIEEL
+1431 EITEI
-1436 ATDVNKDYRLITP
+1436 ATDTNTEYRLITP

-1464 QLYDLGTVTNVP
+1464 QLYDLGTVTNIP
-1476 EPWIGTRALGVKTQD
+1476 EPYIGTRALGVKTQD

-1504 VTNYYYLE
+1504 ISDYHFLE
-1512 AGKTFTVKG
+1512 AGKTYTMKG
-1521 IIMDPATKKP
+1521 VIKDPETGKAYK
-1531 YVQPDGTYSM
+1531 QPDGTYSL
-1541 GHKTFTVSAAD
+1541 GHKVFTTDSDDTGYVSD
-1552 DSGYTC
+1552 EVRTPL
-1558 ADVNIPFVIDTT
+1558 VLDTT
-1570 GLDGKDVVVAEYV
+1570 GLDGKNVVVAEYLF
-1583 YEGEDNTDLTV
+1583 EGSDDTDLTI
-1594 NEDGS
+1594 NEDGTV
-1599 IDETGVYK
+1599 DETGVYQ
-1607 THTGKL
+1607 THTGRL
-1613 VKHDDLTAKT
+1613 VKHDDLTSKS
-1623 QTLSIPK
+1623 QTLSVPK
-1630 IGTTALGV
+1630 I
-1638 ETETHYLHASGIQ
+1638 
-1651 KFKDIVNYENVL
+1651 
-1663 PGKTYDLLA
+1663 
-1672 VVMDKSNGKPL
+1672 
-1683 LDVDGKKVTATAS
+1683 
-1696 YTPTE
+1696 
-1701 KNGSAEVMFTC
+1701 
-1712 DVSKVDFR
+1712 
-1720 DKAIVLF
+1720 
-1727 EDLYYNKIHLTAH
+1727 
-1740 ADITDEGQ
+1740 
-1748 TLYFPDVT
+1748 
-1756 SVLID
+1756 
-1761 TKTGSHKA
+1761 
-1769 LYSKQMSFNDE
+1769 
-1780 LNLTKL
+1780 
-1786 PVNEELTIKDVLM
+1786 
-1799 NTRTRKP
+1799 
-1806 VQMDGKEITAEKKQT
+1806 
-1821 FESSTATVKLPF
+1821 
-1833 AFDGT
+1833 
-1838 KTDLM
+1838 
-1843 AEDGTLADI
+1843 
-1852 VAFVYVYD
+1852 
-1860 SKGNLIASEED
+1860 
-1871 LTNKDQTITLYTED
+1871 

-1890 EKVWDDNNDQDGIR
+1890 KKVWNDADNADGIR
-1904 PTTIKVQL
+1904 PESIKVQL
-1912 YADGKAS
+1912 YKNGNTKVYDA
-1919 GRTVELSEN
+1919 VELSEK
-1928 NNWKYTWNNLSK
+1928 NNWSYTWEGLPTMENN
-1940 QKAGEDIVYTV
+1940 EDIVYTV
-1951 DEVEIPDGY
+1951 DEVEIPEGY
-1960 IKTVT
+1960 EKEVT
-1965 SKGTAFTITNTHTPE
+1965 NKETKFIITNTHVPDVTKISVNKVWDDNDDQDSIRPE
-1980 TTAVKVT
+1980 TVKVQLYRDGVDPVGNPILLSENNNWTYTWESLPKMDDGKLISYTVDEIEIPDGYSKSVTKDGTKFIIKNIHKPGTTLVKVT
-1987 KIWKDSNDKYQKRP
+1987 KVWADNNDKYQTRP
-2001 NSIEVQLYKSVAG
+2001 KTIEVQLYKSVAG

>member
-7 QWRRII
+7 QWKRII

-82 VGAFVLSCD
+82 VGTFVLSCD

-106 DQEEINEKKLS
+106 DQEKINEKKLAY
-117 SLELPAGTYY
+117 LELPEGTYY
-127 YRMDETLYKSEKKVS
+127 YQMAEKLYKSEKEPS
-142 DQNICYDDQIY
+142 DQNVDYDDQIY

-224 LRTFAARVAQVGNGY
+224 LRTFAARVAQAGNGY

-586 KSCTKTVSSS
+586 KACTTSVSSA

-601 SDGVPVGSSTQIV
+601 SDGVPVGSATQIV

-620 AYMDKDGK
+620 AYMDASGK
-628 NVVFVN
+628 NVIFVS
-634 KASKDAFKESH
+634 KAAKDAFKESH

-1013 LVEDAATANARG
+1013 LVEDEATATARG
-1025 FSVAAP
+1025 FSTAAP

-1098 TFRTDT
+1098 TFRTDA

-1208 TIKYYDV
+1208 TVKYYDV
-1215 PVTGAGAVTSYAQ
+1215 PVTGANAVTKYEQ
-1228 VKGKAPTRTWVYR
+1228 LKGKTPTRTWVYR
-1241 TDESGA
+1241 TDENGA
-1247 IRTKY
+1247 IRTTQADKY
-1252 PDQYLI
+1252 L
-1258 VNRSDALYKNKDG
+1258 VKEKSSDLYFEYG
-1271 VSIIPLGAITIEETK
+1271 VSVIPLGAITIEETK

-1292 LAGRFFKDTK
+1292 LAGRFFKNID

-1417 KIDDSLGALPYDVY
+1417 KIDDSLGALPFDTY
-1431 EIEEL
+1431 EITEI
-1436 ATDVNKDYRLITP
+1436 ATDTNTEYRLITP

-1464 QLYDLGTVTNVP
+1464 QLYDLGTVTNIP
-1476 EPWIGTRALGVKTQD
+1476 EPYIGTRALGVKTQD

-1504 VTNYYYLE
+1504 ISDYHFLE
-1512 AGKTFTVKG
+1512 AGKTYTMKG
-1521 IIMDPATKKP
+1521 VIKDPETGKAYK
-1531 YVQPDGTYSM
+1531 QPDGTYSL
-1541 GHKTFTVSAAD
+1541 GHKVFTTDSDDTGYVSAEVR
-1552 DSGYTC
+1552 TPL
-1558 ADVNIPFVIDTT
+1558 VLDTT
-1570 GLDGKDVVVAEYV
+1570 GLDGKNVVVAEYLF
-1583 YEGEDNTDLTV
+1583 EGSDDTDLTI
-1594 NEDGS
+1594 NEDGTV
-1599 IDETGVYK
+1599 DETGVVK
-1607 THTGKL
+1607 THTGRL
-1613 VKHDDLTAKT
+1613 VKHDDLTSKS
-1623 QTLSIPK
+1623 QTLSVPK
-1630 IGTTALGV
+1630 ITKISV
-1638 ETETHYLHASGIQ
+1638 
-1651 KFKDIVNYENVL
+1651 
-1663 PGKTYDLLA
+1663 
-1672 VVMDKSNGKPL
+1672 
-1683 LDVDGKKVTATAS
+1683 KKVWNDADNADGIRPESIKVQLYKNGNTKVYDAVELSEKNNWS
-1696 YTPTE
+1696 YTWEGLPTMENNEDIIYAVDEVEIPAGYE
-1701 KNGSAEVMFTC
+1701 KEVT
-1712 DVSKVDFR
+1712 
-1720 DKAIVLF
+1720 
-1727 EDLYYNKIHLTAH
+1727 NKETKFI
-1740 ADITDEGQ
+1740 ITN
-1748 TLYFPDVT
+1748 THVPDV
-1756 SVLID
+1756 
-1761 TKTGSHKA
+1761 
-1769 LYSKQMSFNDE
+1769 
-1780 LNLTKL
+1780 
-1786 PVNEELTIKDVLM
+1786 
-1799 NTRTRKP
+1799 
-1806 VQMDGKEITAEKKQT
+1806 
-1821 FESSTATVKLPF
+1821 
-1833 AFDGT
+1833 
-1838 KTDLM
+1838 
-1843 AEDGTLADI
+1843 
-1852 VAFVYVYD
+1852 
-1860 SKGNLIASEED
+1860 
-1871 LTNKDQTITLYTED
+1871 

-1904 PTTIKVQL
+1904 PAAIKVQL

-1928 NNWKYTWNNLSK
+1928 NGWKYTWKDLDK
-1940 QKAGEDIVYTV
+1940 QKDGEDIVYTV
-1951 DEVEIPDGY
+1951 DEVEVPDGY

-1987 KIWKDSNDKYQKRP
+1987 KVWKDSNDKYQKRP
-2001 NSIEVQLYKSVAG
+2001 GSIRVQLYKTVAG
-2014 KIDAVGDPV
+2014 ELEAVGEPV
-2023 ELSENNGWKY
+2023 TLDKSMNWTY
-2033 TWSNLAKQE
+2033 TWTDLALQE
-2042 KGVTIIYSVD
+2042 NGITIIYTVD
-2052 EVEVPEGYSKTVV
+2052 EISVPEGYTKTVTKDADS
-2065 RENDGKV
+2065 NITA
-2072 VSFVITNS
+2072 FIITNS
-2080 RPDTPKTGDA
+2080 KPDTPKTGDS
-2090 FKLIPVAFLM
+2090 FRLIPVAVLM
-2100 AAAFIT
+2100 AAAFVT
-2106 GAFVIWRKK
+2106 GVFVWRKK
-2115 RRK
+2115 RKK

>member
-7 QWRRII
+7 QWKRII
-13 STIMAALMVV
+13 STIMAVLMVI
-23 TVIPSSFGSSSAAEI
+23 TVIPNSLSSSSAAET
-38 ATPGDADQ
+38 ATPCDADQ
-46 TGYVK
+46 AGYVR

-56 PESDKKGEDVTG
+56 PESGKKGETDVSG
-68 IVYEVYKDASCKDE
+68 IVYNIYEDPECEKP
-82 VGAFVLSCD
+82 VGSFVLSTD
-91 GKAYSNKDNEPVVYA
+91 GKAYVKDNKPVIY
-106 DQEEINEKKLS
+106 EEAEQINKKNLS
-117 SLELPAGTYY
+117 SLELTVGTYY

-142 DQNICYDDQIY
+142 DQGICYDDQIY

-171 EITFIEQTATPSDA
+171 EITVIEQAATPSDA
-185 EEASTSDDGFTVV
+185 EEPSTSDDGFTVV

-224 LRTFAARVAQVGNGY
+224 LRTFAARVAQAGNGY

-280 AGTKGDP
+280 AGTNGDP

-371 TVTYTNGVE
+371 TVAYTNGAE

-479 GSSVTFTGGTY
+479 GSSVTLTGGTY

-563 DGTDNWNYKVY
+563 GGTDNWNYKVY

-684 NGTAETKALITKHKG
+684 NGTAETKALITKHSGK
-699 QNISVTNFE
+699 NVSVTNFE
-708 LNTNVKSFTF
+708 LNTNAKSFTF

-730 TIDTKKSFTGSFRVH
+730 TTDTKKSFTGSFRVH

-923 TDDLVSTKSKATKSY
+923 TDDLVPTKSKATKSY
-938 SGSAAALKGVQFKL
+938 SGFAAALKGVQFKL
-952 YKVTGNGAACDNNNL
+952 YKVTGNGAACDNTNL

-980 HSLEPYG
+980 QADSIKLQG
-987 KNTLKI
+987 VT
-993 TIGTGSEAEYFKNLP
+993 TGTGSEAEYFKNLP

-1025 FSVAAP
+1025 FSTAAP

-1111 DTNSSRNL
+1111 DTNKSRNL
-1119 EVSDQLNGNYY
+1119 ELADQSNGNYY
-1130 KLVGVPLNTWVYI
+1130 KLVGVPLNTWVCI
-1143 KETKSSAGCDLDS
+1143 KETKNSTGCELDTKV
-1156 NAYYLHFTADNMEQ
+1156 YYLYYTEDNMQQ

-1180 DPLEI
+1180 DPLRI
-1185 YLEKKDS
+1185 TITKKDS
-1192 TSGDATGSASL
+1192 TSGSNAGATSL

-1241 TDESGA
+1241 TDENGELH
-1247 IRTKY
+1247 TVEPDKY
-1252 PDQYLI
+1252 L
-1258 VNRSDALYKNKDG
+1258 VKDASSELFYDDG
-1271 VSIIPLGAITIEETK
+1271 YAVIPLGAITIEETK
-1286 APAGYT
+1286 APVGYT
-1292 LAGRFFKDTK
+1292 LAGSFYKK
-1302 TGECISNDDGVIFVA
+1302 SLGGEVASNEDGVIFVA
-1317 IKDAHSLSSYLG
+1317 VKDAHSLSNYFG
-1329 DNAIIKEEVSLRGDI
+1329 ENAIIKEEKVLRADL
-1344 KFKKVALDTD
+1344 KFKKIALDTNE
-1354 KPLSGIAFRI
+1354 PLSGIAFRI

-1370 ESHVVVTDENGMID
+1370 ESHVVVTDDDGMID

-1417 KIDDSLGALPYDVY
+1417 KIDDSLGALPYDIY

-1436 ATDVNKDYRLITP
+1436 ATDVNKEYRLISSV
-1449 ITVDLTKEADYTDGY
+1449 TVDLTEEASYTDGY
-1464 QLYDLGTVTNVP
+1464 LLYDLGTVTNVP

-1504 VTNYYYLE
+1504 ITSYYYLE

-1651 KFKDIVNYENVL
+1651 KFKDIVDYENVL

-1672 VVMDKSNGKPL
+1672 VVMDKSTGKPL

-1696 YTPTE
+1696 YSPTE
-1701 KNGSAEVMFTC
+1701 KNGSAEVIFTC
-1712 DVSKVDFR
+1712 DTSKVNFR

-1769 LYSKQMSFNDE
+1769 LYGKQMSFNDE

-1821 FESSTATVKLPF
+1821 FESSTATVRLPF

-1871 LTNKDQTITLYTED
+1871 LTNTDQTITLYTED

-1928 NNWKYTWNNLSK
+1928 NNWKYTWKDLDK
-1940 QKAGEDIVYTV
+1940 QKDGEDIVYTV
-1951 DEVEIPDGY
+1951 DEIEIPDGY
-1960 IKTVT
+1960 TKTVT
-1965 SKGTAFTITNTHTPE
+1965 NKGAAFTITNTHKPG
-1980 TTAVKVT
+1980 TTEVKVT
-1987 KIWKDSNDKYQKRP
+1987 KVWKDNNDKYQKRP
-2001 NSIEVQLYKSVAG
+2001 GSIEVQLYKSVAG

-2065 RENDGKV
+2065 RENDDKV

>member
-7 QWRRII
+7 QWKRII

-224 LRTFAARVAQVGNGY
+224 LRTFAARVAQAGNGY

-280 AGTKGDP
+280 AGTNGDP

-395 HTYTISKSLIAE
+395 HTYTISKSLVAE

-450 VPTSVTCYTTED
+450 VPTSVTCYTTTSAAET
-462 AVQTKG
+462 AG
-468 IAKCTWASHAA
+468 IAGCTWASHAA
-479 GSSVTFTGGTY
+479 GSSVTLTGGTY

-586 KSCTKTVSSS
+586 KACTTAVSSA

-601 SDGVPVGSSTQIV
+601 SDGVPVGSATQIV

-620 AYMDKDGK
+620 AYMDASGK
-628 NVVFVN
+628 NVIFVS
-634 KASKDAFKESH
+634 KASKDAFKENY

-730 TIDTKKSFTGSFRVH
+730 TTDTKKSFTGSFRVH

-952 YKVTGNGAACDNNNL
+952 YKVTGNGAACNNNNL

-1013 LVEDAATANARG
+1013 LVEDEATANARG
-1025 FSVAAP
+1025 FSTAAP
-1031 AYLECTSSHT
+1031 VYLECTSSHT

-1084 GNGVETTDAANYLC
+1084 RNGVETTDVANYLC

-1111 DTNSSRNL
+1111 DTNKSRNL
-1119 EVSDQLNGNYY
+1119 ELADQSNGNYY
-1130 KLVGVPLNTWVYI
+1130 KLVGVPLNTWVCI
-1143 KETKSSAGCDLDS
+1143 KETKNSTGCELDTKV
-1156 NAYYLHFTADNMEQ
+1156 YYLYYTEDNMQQ

-1180 DPLEI
+1180 DPLRI
-1185 YLEKKDS
+1185 TITKKDS
-1192 TSGDATGSASL
+1192 TSGSNAGATSL

-1241 TDESGA
+1241 TDENGELH
-1247 IRTKY
+1247 TVEPDKY
-1252 PDQYLI
+1252 L
-1258 VNRSDALYKNKDG
+1258 VKDASSELFYDDG
-1271 VSIIPLGAITIEETK
+1271 YAVIPLGAITIEETK
-1286 APAGYT
+1286 APEGYT
-1292 LAGRFFKDTK
+1292 LAGSFYKK
-1302 TGECISNDDGVIFVA
+1302 SLGGEVASNEDGVIFVA
-1317 IKDAHSLSSYLG
+1317 VKDAHSLSNYFG
-1329 DNAIIKEEVSLRGDI
+1329 ENAIIKEEKVLRADL
-1344 KFKKVALDTD
+1344 KFKKIALDTNE
-1354 KPLSGIAFRI
+1354 PLSGIAFRI

-1417 KIDDSLGALPYDVY
+1417 KIDDSLGALPFDTY
-1431 EIEEL
+1431 EITEI
-1436 ATDVNKDYRLITP
+1436 ATDTNTEYRLITP

-1464 QLYDLGTVTNVP
+1464 QLYDLGTVTNIP
-1476 EPWIGTRALGVKTQD
+1476 EPYIETRALGVKTQD
-1491 NIIPANEKVDVED
+1491 NVIPANEKVDVD
-1504 VTNYYYLE
+1504 DISDYHFLE
-1512 AGKTFTVKG
+1512 AGKTYTMKG
-1521 IIMDPATKKP
+1521 VIKDPETGKAYK
-1531 YVQPDGTYSM
+1531 QPDGTYSL
-1541 GHKTFTVSAAD
+1541 GHKVFTTDSDDTGYVSAEVR
-1552 DSGYTC
+1552 TPL
-1558 ADVNIPFVIDTT
+1558 VLDTT
-1570 GLDGKDVVVAEYV
+1570 GLDGKNVVVAEYLF
-1583 YEGEDNTDLTV
+1583 EGSDDTDLTI
-1594 NEDGS
+1594 NEDGTV
-1599 IDETGVYK
+1599 DETGVVK
-1607 THTGKL
+1607 THTGRL
-1613 VKHDDLTAKT
+1613 VKHDDLTSKS
-1623 QTLSIPK
+1623 QTLSVPK
-1630 IGTTALGV
+1630 ITKISV
-1638 ETETHYLHASGIQ
+1638 
-1651 KFKDIVNYENVL
+1651 
-1663 PGKTYDLLA
+1663 
-1672 VVMDKSNGKPL
+1672 
-1683 LDVDGKKVTATAS
+1683 KKVWNDADNADGIRPESIKVQLYKNGNTKVYDAVELSEKNNWS
-1696 YTPTE
+1696 YTWEGLPTMENNEDIIYAVDEVEIPAGYE
-1701 KNGSAEVMFTC
+1701 KEVT
-1712 DVSKVDFR
+1712 
-1720 DKAIVLF
+1720 
-1727 EDLYYNKIHLTAH
+1727 NKETKFI
-1740 ADITDEGQ
+1740 ITN
-1748 TLYFPDVT
+1748 THVPDV
-1756 SVLID
+1756 
-1761 TKTGSHKA
+1761 
-1769 LYSKQMSFNDE
+1769 
-1780 LNLTKL
+1780 
-1786 PVNEELTIKDVLM
+1786 
-1799 NTRTRKP
+1799 
-1806 VQMDGKEITAEKKQT
+1806 
-1821 FESSTATVKLPF
+1821 
-1833 AFDGT
+1833 
-1838 KTDLM
+1838 
-1843 AEDGTLADI
+1843 
-1852 VAFVYVYD
+1852 
-1860 SKGNLIASEED
+1860 
-1871 LTNKDQTITLYTED
+1871 

-1940 QKAGEDIVYTV
+1940 QKAGEDIVYIV

-2001 NSIEVQLYKSVAG
+2001 DSIEVQLYKSVAG

>member
-7 QWRRII
+7 QWKRII

-224 LRTFAARVAQVGNGY
+224 LRTFAARVAQAGNGY
-239 YARRIGS
+239 YAHRIGS

-280 AGTKGDP
+280 AGTNGDP

-395 HTYTISKSLIAE
+395 HTYTISKSLVAE

-450 VPTSVTCYTTED
+450 VPTSVTCYTTTSAAET
-462 AVQTKG
+462 AG
-468 IAKCTWASHAA
+468 IAGCTWASHAA
-479 GSSVTFTGGTY
+479 GSSVTLTGGTY

-586 KSCTKTVSSS
+586 KACTTAVSSA

-601 SDGVPVGSSTQIV
+601 SDGVPVGSATQIV

-620 AYMDKDGK
+620 AYMDASGK
-628 NVVFVN
+628 NVIFVS
-634 KASKDAFKESH
+634 KASKDAFKENY

-730 TIDTKKSFTGSFRVH
+730 TTDTKKSFTGSFRVH

-952 YKVTGNGAACDNNNL
+952 YKVTGNGAACNNNNL

-1013 LVEDAATANARG
+1013 LVEDEATANARG
-1025 FSVAAP
+1025 FSTAAP
-1031 AYLECTSSHT
+1031 VYLECTSSHT

-1084 GNGVETTDAANYLC
+1084 RNGVETTDVANYLC

-1111 DTNSSRNL
+1111 DTNKSRNL
-1119 EVSDQLNGNYY
+1119 ELADQSNGNYY
-1130 KLVGVPLNTWVYI
+1130 KLVGVPLNTWVCI
-1143 KETKSSAGCDLDS
+1143 KETKNSTGCELDTKV
-1156 NAYYLHFTADNMEQ
+1156 YYLYYTEDNMQQ

-1180 DPLEI
+1180 DPLRI
-1185 YLEKKDS
+1185 TITKKDS
-1192 TSGDATGSASL
+1192 TSGSNAGATSL

-1241 TDESGA
+1241 TDENGELH
-1247 IRTKY
+1247 TVEPDKY
-1252 PDQYLI
+1252 L
-1258 VNRSDALYKNKDG
+1258 VKDASSELFYDDG
-1271 VSIIPLGAITIEETK
+1271 YAVIPLGAITIEETK
-1286 APAGYT
+1286 APEGYT
-1292 LAGRFFKDTK
+1292 LAGSFYKK
-1302 TGECISNDDGVIFVA
+1302 SLGGEVASNEDGVIFVA
-1317 IKDAHSLSSYLG
+1317 VKDAHSLSNYFG
-1329 DNAIIKEEVSLRGDI
+1329 ENAIIKEEKVLRADL
-1344 KFKKVALDTD
+1344 KFKKIALDTNE
-1354 KPLSGIAFRI
+1354 PLSGIAFRI

-1417 KIDDSLGALPYDVY
+1417 KIDDSLGALPFDTY
-1431 EIEEL
+1431 EITEI
-1436 ATDVNKDYRLITP
+1436 ATDTNTEYRLITP

-1464 QLYDLGTVTNVP
+1464 QLYDLGTVTNIP
-1476 EPWIGTRALGVKTQD
+1476 EPYIGTRALGVKTQD

-1504 VTNYYYLE
+1504 ISDYHFLE
-1512 AGKTFTVKG
+1512 AGKTYTMKG
-1521 IIMDPATKKP
+1521 VIKDPETGKAYK
-1531 YVQPDGTYSM
+1531 QPDGTYSL
-1541 GHKTFTVSAAD
+1541 GHKVFTTDSDDTGYVSAEVR
-1552 DSGYTC
+1552 TPL
-1558 ADVNIPFVIDTT
+1558 VLDTT
-1570 GLDGKDVVVAEYV
+1570 GLDGKNVVVAEYLF
-1583 YEGEDNTDLTV
+1583 EGSDDTDLTI
-1594 NEDGS
+1594 NEDGTV
-1599 IDETGVYK
+1599 DETGVYQ
-1607 THTGKL
+1607 THTGRL
-1613 VKHDDLTAKT
+1613 VKHDDLTSKS
-1623 QTLSIPK
+1623 QTLSVPK
-1630 IGTTALGV
+1630 ITKISV
-1638 ETETHYLHASGIQ
+1638 
-1651 KFKDIVNYENVL
+1651 
-1663 PGKTYDLLA
+1663 
-1672 VVMDKSNGKPL
+1672 
-1683 LDVDGKKVTATAS
+1683 KKVWNDADNADGIRPESIKVQLYKNGNTKVYDAVELSEKNNWS
-1696 YTPTE
+1696 YTWEGLPTMENNEDIIYAVDEVEIPAGYE
-1701 KNGSAEVMFTC
+1701 KEVT
-1712 DVSKVDFR
+1712 
-1720 DKAIVLF
+1720 
-1727 EDLYYNKIHLTAH
+1727 NKETKFI
-1740 ADITDEGQ
+1740 ITN
-1748 TLYFPDVT
+1748 TNVPDV
-1756 SVLID
+1756 
-1761 TKTGSHKA
+1761 
-1769 LYSKQMSFNDE
+1769 
-1780 LNLTKL
+1780 
-1786 PVNEELTIKDVLM
+1786 
-1799 NTRTRKP
+1799 
-1806 VQMDGKEITAEKKQT
+1806 
-1821 FESSTATVKLPF
+1821 
-1833 AFDGT
+1833 
-1838 KTDLM
+1838 
-1843 AEDGTLADI
+1843 
-1852 VAFVYVYD
+1852 
-1860 SKGNLIASEED
+1860 
-1871 LTNKDQTITLYTED
+1871 

-1912 YADGKAS
+1912 YADGKAP

-2001 NSIEVQLYKSVAG
+2001 DSIEVQLYKSVAG

>member
-1 MFKMKR
+1 MSKMKR
-7 QWRRII
+7 QWKRII
-13 STIMAALMVV
+13 STIMAVLMVI
-23 TVIPSSFGSSSAAEI
+23 TVIPNSLSSSSAAET

-46 TGYVK
+46 AGYVR

-56 PESDKKGEDVTG
+56 PESGKKGETDVSG
-68 IVYEVYKDASCKDE
+68 IVYNIYEDPECEKP
-82 VGAFVLSCD
+82 VGSFVLSTD
-91 GKAYSNKDNEPVVYA
+91 GKAYVKDNKPVIY
-106 DQEEINEKKLS
+106 EEAEQINKKNLS
-117 SLELPAGTYY
+117 SLELTVGTYY
-127 YRMDETLYKSEKKVS
+127 YRMDEMLYKSEKKVS

-171 EITFIEQTATPSDA
+171 EITVIEQAATPSDA
-185 EEASTSDDGFTVV
+185 EEPSTSDDGFTVV

-224 LRTFAARVAQVGNGY
+224 FRTFAVRVAQAGNGY

-246 SYITPQMRLQDSDG
+246 SYFTPQMRLQDSDG

-280 AGTKGDP
+280 AGTNGDP

-413 DFNYTFSSGKFTS
+413 DFDYAFNSGKFTS

-586 KSCTKTVSSS
+586 KACTTSVSSA

-601 SDGVPVGSSTQIV
+601 SDGVPVGSATQIV

-620 AYMDKDGK
+620 AYMDASGK
-628 NVVFVN
+628 NVIFVS
-634 KASKDAFKESH
+634 KAAKDAFKESH

-684 NGTAETKALITKHKG
+684 DGTAETKALITKHSGK
-699 QNISVTNFE
+699 NVSVTNFE

-771 GGSTVTADAYTKKI
+771 GGSTVTADAHTKKV

-795 NRLVLSYDGYSYMDA
+795 NRLVLSYDGYPYMDA

-825 YAGTYGSTPGYWW
+825 YASAYGSTPGYWW

-896 IAYHKFTIKVDADAS
+896 TAYHKFTIKVDADAS

-938 SGSAAALKGVQFKL
+938 SGSAAALKGVQFNL
-952 YKVTGNGAACDNNNL
+952 YKVNGKGAACVDGNL

-980 HSLEPYG
+980 HDVSGNIKGVE
-987 KNTLKI
+987 K
-993 TIGTGSEAEYFKNLP
+993 GTGSEAEYFKNLP

-1025 FSVAAP
+1025 FSTAAP

-1111 DTNSSRNL
+1111 DTNKSRNL
-1119 EVSDQLNGNYY
+1119 ELADQSNGNYY
-1130 KLVGVPLNTWVYI
+1130 KLVGVPLNTWVCI
-1143 KETKSSAGCDLDS
+1143 KETKNSTGCELDTKV
-1156 NAYYLHFTADNMEQ
+1156 YYLYYTEDNMQQ

-1180 DPLEI
+1180 DPLRI
-1185 YLEKKDS
+1185 TITKKDS
-1192 TSGDATGSASL
+1192 TSGSNAGATSL

-1228 VKGKAPTRTWVYR
+1228 VKGKAATRTWVYR
-1241 TDESGA
+1241 TDENGELH
-1247 IRTKY
+1247 TVEPDKY
-1252 PDQYLI
+1252 L
-1258 VNRSDALYKNKDG
+1258 VKDASSELFYDDG
-1271 VSIIPLGAITIEETK
+1271 YAVIPLGAITIEETK
-1286 APAGYT
+1286 APEGYT
-1292 LAGRFFKDTK
+1292 LAGSFYKK
-1302 TGECISNDDGVIFVA
+1302 SLGGEVASNEDGVIFVA
-1317 IKDAHSLSSYLG
+1317 VKDAHSLSNYFG
-1329 DNAIIKEEVSLRGDI
+1329 ENAIIKEEKVLRADL
-1344 KFKKVALDTD
+1344 KFKKIALDTNE
-1354 KPLSGIAFRI
+1354 PLSGIAFKI

-1384 TSAIKHSENTNAA
+1384 TSKIKHSENTNAA

-1436 ATDVNKDYRLITP
+1436 ATDVNKEYRLISSV
-1449 ITVDLTKEADYTDGY
+1449 TVDLTEEASYTDGY
-1464 QLYDLGTVTNVP
+1464 LLYDLNTVTNIP
-1476 EPWIGTRALGVKTQD
+1476 EPYIGTRALGVKTQD

-1504 VTNYYYLE
+1504 ISDYHFLE
-1512 AGKTFTVKG
+1512 AGKTYTMKG
-1521 IIMDPATKKP
+1521 VIKDPETGKAYK
-1531 YVQPDGTYSM
+1531 QPDGTYSL
-1541 GHKTFTVSAAD
+1541 GHKVFTTDSDDTGYVSAEVR
-1552 DSGYTC
+1552 TPL
-1558 ADVNIPFVIDTT
+1558 VLDTT
-1570 GLDGKDVVVAEYV
+1570 GLDGKNVVVAEYLF
-1583 YEGEDNTDLTV
+1583 EGSDDTDLTI
-1594 NEDGS
+1594 NEDGTV
-1599 IDETGVYK
+1599 DETGVYQ
-1607 THTGKL
+1607 THTGRL
-1613 VKHDDLTAKT
+1613 VKHDDLTSKS
-1623 QTLSIPK
+1623 QTLSVPK
-1630 IGTTALGV
+1630 ITKISV
-1638 ETETHYLHASGIQ
+1638 
-1651 KFKDIVNYENVL
+1651 
-1663 PGKTYDLLA
+1663 
-1672 VVMDKSNGKPL
+1672 
-1683 LDVDGKKVTATAS
+1683 KKVWNDADNADGIRPESIKVQLYKNGNTKVYDAVELSEKNNWS
-1696 YTPTE
+1696 YTWEGLPTMENNEDIIYAVDEVEIPAGYE
-1701 KNGSAEVMFTC
+1701 KEVT
-1712 DVSKVDFR
+1712 
-1720 DKAIVLF
+1720 
-1727 EDLYYNKIHLTAH
+1727 NKETKFI
-1740 ADITDEGQ
+1740 ITN
-1748 TLYFPDVT
+1748 THVPDV
-1756 SVLID
+1756 
-1761 TKTGSHKA
+1761 
-1769 LYSKQMSFNDE
+1769 
-1780 LNLTKL
+1780 
-1786 PVNEELTIKDVLM
+1786 
-1799 NTRTRKP
+1799 
-1806 VQMDGKEITAEKKQT
+1806 
-1821 FESSTATVKLPF
+1821 
-1833 AFDGT
+1833 
-1838 KTDLM
+1838 
-1843 AEDGTLADI
+1843 
-1852 VAFVYVYD
+1852 
-1860 SKGNLIASEED
+1860 
-1871 LTNKDQTITLYTED
+1871 

-1928 NNWKYTWNNLSK
+1928 NNWKYTWQDLDK
-1940 QKAGEDIVYTV
+1940 QKDGEDIVYTV
-1951 DEVEIPDGY
+1951 DEVEVPDGY

-2001 NSIEVQLYKSVAG
+2001 DSIEVQLYKSVAG

>member
-7 QWRRII
+7 QWKRII

-106 DQEEINEKKLS
+106 DQEKINEKKLAY
-117 SLELPAGTYY
+117 LELPEGTYY
-127 YRMDETLYKSEKKVS
+127 YQMAEKLYKSEKEPS
-142 DQNICYDDQIY
+142 DQNVDYDDQIY

-185 EEASTSDDGFTVV
+185 
-198 AGSTESTETATPSD
+198 
-212 ANEIHFLSPFAL
+212 NEIHFFSPFAL
-224 LRTFAARVAQVGNGY
+224 LRTFAARVAQAGNGY

-280 AGTKGDP
+280 AGTNGDP

-371 TVTYTNGVE
+371 TVAYTNGVE

-413 DFNYTFSSGKFTS
+413 DFDYAFNSGKFTS
-426 KANAGLRRT
+426 KTSAGFRRT

-479 GSSVTFTGGTY
+479 GSSVTLTGGTY

-586 KSCTKTVSSS
+586 KACTTSVSSA

-601 SDGVPVGSSTQIV
+601 SDGVPVGSATQIV

-620 AYMDKDGK
+620 AYMDASGK
-628 NVVFVN
+628 NVIFVS
-634 KASKDAFKESH
+634 KAAKDAFKESH

-684 NGTAETKALITKHKG
+684 NGTAETKALITKHSGK
-699 QNISVTNFE
+699 NISVTNFE

-730 TIDTKKSFTGSFRVH
+730 TTDTKKSFTGSFRVH

-771 GGSTVTADAYTKKI
+771 GGSTVTADAHTKKV

-795 NRLVLSYDGYSYMDA
+795 NRLVLSYDGYPYMDA

-825 YAGTYGSTPGYWW
+825 YASAYGSTPGYWW

-896 IAYHKFTIKVDADAS
+896 TAYHKFTIKVDADAS

-938 SGSAAALKGVQFKL
+938 SGSAAALKGVQFNL
-952 YKVTGNGAACDNNNL
+952 YKVSGNGAAYTKDDL
-967 VGTYVHDGTKVVA
+967 VGTYTHDGTKVVA
-980 HSLEPYG
+980 GETTG
-987 KNTLKI
+987 NIKGVEK
-993 TIGTGSEAEYFKNLP
+993 GTGSEAEYFKNLP

-1025 FSVAAP
+1025 FSTAAP

-1041 SLNFQMSDVRS
+1041 TLNFKMSDVRS

-1098 TFRTDT
+1098 TFRTDA

-1111 DTNSSRNL
+1111 DSNKSRNL
-1119 EVSDQLNGNYY
+1119 ELAEQVNGNYY
-1130 KLVGVPLNTWVYI
+1130 KLVGVPLNTWVCI
-1143 KETKSSAGCDLDS
+1143 KETKSSAGCELDTKV
-1156 NAYYLHFTADNMEQ
+1156 YYLYYTEDNMQQ

-1180 DPLEI
+1180 DPLRI
-1185 YLEKKDS
+1185 TITKKDS
-1192 TSGDATGSASL
+1192 TSGSNAGATSL

-1228 VKGKAPTRTWVYR
+1228 VKGKAATRTWVYR
-1241 TDESGA
+1241 TDENGELH
-1247 IRTKY
+1247 TVEPDKY
-1252 PDQYLI
+1252 L
-1258 VNRSDALYKNKDG
+1258 VKDASSELFYDDG
-1271 VSIIPLGAITIEETK
+1271 YAVIPLGAITIEETK
-1286 APAGYT
+1286 APDGYT
-1292 LAGRFFKDTK
+1292 LAGSFYKK
-1302 TGECISNDDGVIFVA
+1302 SLGGEVASNEDGVIFVA
-1317 IKDAHSLSSYLG
+1317 VKDAHSLSNYFG
-1329 DNAIIKEEVSLRGDI
+1329 ENAIIKEEKVLRADL
-1344 KFKKVALDTD
+1344 KFKKIALDTNE
-1354 KPLSGIAFRI
+1354 PLSGIAFKI

-1384 TSAIKHSENTNAA
+1384 TSKIKHSENTNAA

-1417 KIDDSLGALPYDVY
+1417 KIDDTLGALPFDTY
-1431 EIEEL
+1431 EITEVS
-1436 ATDVNKDYRLITP
+1436 TDINEKYRLITP
-1449 ITVDLTKEADYTDGY
+1449 IIVDLTDESAYTDGY
-1464 QLYDLGTVTNVP
+1464 QLYDLGTVTNIP
-1476 EPWIGTRALGVKTQD
+1476 EPYIGTRALGVKTQD

-1504 VTNYYYLE
+1504 ISDYHFLE
-1512 AGKTFTVKG
+1512 AGKTYTMKG
-1521 IIMDPATKKP
+1521 VIKDPETGKAYK
-1531 YVQPDGTYSM
+1531 QPDGTYSL
-1541 GHKTFTVSAAD
+1541 GHKVFTTDSDDTGYVSAEVR
-1552 DSGYTC
+1552 TPL
-1558 ADVNIPFVIDTT
+1558 VLDTT
-1570 GLDGKDVVVAEYV
+1570 GLDGKNVVVAEYLF
-1583 YEGEDNTDLTV
+1583 EGSDDIDLTI
-1594 NEDGS
+1594 NEDGTV
-1599 IDETGVYK
+1599 DETGVYQ
-1607 THTGKL
+1607 THTGRL
-1613 VKHDDLTAKT
+1613 VKHDDLTSKS
-1623 QTLSIPK
+1623 QTLSVPK
-1630 IGTTALGV
+1630 ITKISV
-1638 ETETHYLHASGIQ
+1638 
-1651 KFKDIVNYENVL
+1651 
-1663 PGKTYDLLA
+1663 
-1672 VVMDKSNGKPL
+1672 
-1683 LDVDGKKVTATAS
+1683 KKVWNDADNADGIRPESIKVQLYKNGNTKVYDAVELSEKNNWS
-1696 YTPTE
+1696 YTWEGLPTMENNEDIIYAVDEVEIPAGYE
-1701 KNGSAEVMFTC
+1701 KEVT
-1712 DVSKVDFR
+1712 
-1720 DKAIVLF
+1720 
-1727 EDLYYNKIHLTAH
+1727 NKETKFI
-1740 ADITDEGQ
+1740 ITN
-1748 TLYFPDVT
+1748 THVPDV
-1756 SVLID
+1756 
-1761 TKTGSHKA
+1761 
-1769 LYSKQMSFNDE
+1769 
-1780 LNLTKL
+1780 
-1786 PVNEELTIKDVLM
+1786 
-1799 NTRTRKP
+1799 
-1806 VQMDGKEITAEKKQT
+1806 
-1821 FESSTATVKLPF
+1821 
-1833 AFDGT
+1833 
-1838 KTDLM
+1838 
-1843 AEDGTLADI
+1843 
-1852 VAFVYVYD
+1852 
-1860 SKGNLIASEED
+1860 
-1871 LTNKDQTITLYTED
+1871 

-1928 NNWKYTWNNLSK
+1928 NGWKYTWKDLDK
-1940 QKAGEDIVYTV
+1940 QKDGEDIVYTV
-1951 DEVEIPDGY
+1951 DEIEIPDGY
-1960 IKTVT
+1960 TKTVT
-1965 SKGTAFTITNTHTPE
+1965 NKGAVFTITNTHKPG
-1980 TTAVKVT
+1980 TTEVKVT
-1987 KIWKDSNDKYQKRP
+1987 KVWKDSNDKYQKRP
-2001 NSIEVQLYKSVAG
+2001 GSIRVQLYKTVAG
-2014 KIDAVGDPV
+2014 ELEAVGEPV
-2023 ELSENNGWKY
+2023 TLDKSMNWIY
-2033 TWSNLAKQE
+2033 TWTDLALQE
-2042 KGVTIIYSVD
+2042 NGITIIYTVD
-2052 EVEVPEGYSKTVV
+2052 EISVPEGYTKTVTKDADS
-2065 RENDGKV
+2065 NITA
-2072 VSFVITNS
+2072 FIITNS
-2080 RPDTPKTGDA
+2080 KPDTPKTGDS
-2090 FKLIPVAFLM
+2090 FRLIPVAVLM
-2100 AAAFIT
+2100 AAAFVT
-2106 GAFVIWRKK
+2106 GVFVWRKK
-2115 RRK
+2115 RKK

>member
-7 QWRRII
+7 QWKRII

-82 VGAFVLSCD
+82 VGTFVLSCD

-224 LRTFAARVAQVGNGY
+224 LRTFAARVAQAGNGY

-280 AGTKGDP
+280 AGTNGDP

-371 TVTYTNGVE
+371 TVVYTNGAK

-450 VPTSVTCYTTED
+450 VPTSVTCYTTTSAAET
-462 AVQTKG
+462 AG
-468 IAKCTWASHAA
+468 IAGCTWASHAA

-563 DGTDNWNYKVY
+563 GGTDNWNYKVY

-586 KSCTKTVSSS
+586 KACTTSVSSA

-601 SDGVPVGSSTQIV
+601 SDGVPVGSATQIV

-620 AYMDKDGK
+620 AYMDASGK
-628 NVVFVN
+628 NVIFVS
-634 KASKDAFKESH
+634 KAAKDAFKESY

-708 LNTNVKSFTF
+708 LNTNAKSFTF

-730 TIDTKKSFTGSFRVH
+730 TTDTKKSFTGSFRVH

-771 GGSTVTADAYTKKI
+771 GGSTVTADAHTKKV

-1013 LVEDAATANARG
+1013 LVEDEATANARG
-1025 FSVAAP
+1025 FSTAAP
-1031 AYLECTSSHT
+1031 VYLECTGSHT

-1084 GNGVETTDAANYLC
+1084 GNGVETTDVANYLC

-1111 DTNSSRNL
+1111 DTNKSRNL
-1119 EVSDQLNGNYY
+1119 ELADQSNGNYY
-1130 KLVGVPLNTWVYI
+1130 KLVGVPLNTWVCI
-1143 KETKSSAGCDLDS
+1143 KETKNSTGCELDTKV
-1156 NAYYLHFTADNMEQ
+1156 YYLYYTEDNMQQ

-1180 DPLEI
+1180 DPLRI
-1185 YLEKKDS
+1185 TITKKDS
-1192 TSGDATGSASL
+1192 TSGSNAGATSL

-1241 TDESGA
+1241 TDENGELH
-1247 IRTKY
+1247 TVEPDKY
-1252 PDQYLI
+1252 L
-1258 VNRSDALYKNKDG
+1258 VKDASSELFYDDG
-1271 VSIIPLGAITIEETK
+1271 YAVIPLGAITIEETK
-1286 APAGYT
+1286 APEGYT
-1292 LAGRFFKDTK
+1292 LAGSFYKK
-1302 TGECISNDDGVIFVA
+1302 SLGGEVASNEDGVIFVA
-1317 IKDAHSLSSYLG
+1317 VKDAHSLSNYFG
-1329 DNAIIKEEVSLRGDI
+1329 ENAIIKEEKVLRADL
-1344 KFKKVALDTD
+1344 KFKKIALDTNE
-1354 KPLSGIAFRI
+1354 PLSGIAFRI

-1370 ESHVVVTDENGMID
+1370 ESHVVVTDDDGMID

-1417 KIDDSLGALPYDVY
+1417 KIDDSLGALPFDTY
-1431 EIEEL
+1431 EITEI
-1436 ATDVNKDYRLITP
+1436 ATDTNTEYRLITP

-1464 QLYDLGTVTNVP
+1464 QLYDLGTVTNIP
-1476 EPWIGTRALGVKTQD
+1476 EPYIGTRALGVKTQD

-1504 VTNYYYLE
+1504 ISDYHFLE
-1512 AGKTFTVKG
+1512 AGKTYTMKG
-1521 IIMDPATKKP
+1521 VIKDPETGKAYK
-1531 YVQPDGTYSM
+1531 QPDGTYSL
-1541 GHKTFTVSAAD
+1541 GHKVFTTDSDDTGYVSAEVR
-1552 DSGYTC
+1552 TPL
-1558 ADVNIPFVIDTT
+1558 VLDTT
-1570 GLDGKDVVVAEYV
+1570 GLDGKNVVVAEYLF
-1583 YEGEDNTDLTV
+1583 EGSDDTDLTI
-1594 NEDGS
+1594 NEDGTV
-1599 IDETGVYK
+1599 DETGVYQ
-1607 THTGKL
+1607 THTGRL
-1613 VKHDDLTAKT
+1613 VKHDDLTSKS
-1623 QTLSIPK
+1623 QTLSVPK
-1630 IGTTALGV
+1630 I
-1638 ETETHYLHASGIQ
+1638 
-1651 KFKDIVNYENVL
+1651 
-1663 PGKTYDLLA
+1663 
-1672 VVMDKSNGKPL
+1672 
-1683 LDVDGKKVTATAS
+1683 
-1696 YTPTE
+1696 
-1701 KNGSAEVMFTC
+1701 
-1712 DVSKVDFR
+1712 
-1720 DKAIVLF
+1720 
-1727 EDLYYNKIHLTAH
+1727 
-1740 ADITDEGQ
+1740 
-1748 TLYFPDVT
+1748 
-1756 SVLID
+1756 
-1761 TKTGSHKA
+1761 
-1769 LYSKQMSFNDE
+1769 
-1780 LNLTKL
+1780 
-1786 PVNEELTIKDVLM
+1786 
-1799 NTRTRKP
+1799 
-1806 VQMDGKEITAEKKQT
+1806 
-1821 FESSTATVKLPF
+1821 
-1833 AFDGT
+1833 
-1838 KTDLM
+1838 
-1843 AEDGTLADI
+1843 
-1852 VAFVYVYD
+1852 
-1860 SKGNLIASEED
+1860 
-1871 LTNKDQTITLYTED
+1871 

-1890 EKVWDDNNDQDGIR
+1890 KKVWNDADNADGIR
-1904 PTTIKVQL
+1904 PESIKVQL
-1912 YADGKAS
+1912 YKNGNTKVYDA
-1919 GRTVELSEN
+1919 VELSEK
-1928 NNWKYTWNNLSK
+1928 NNWSYTWEELPTMENN
-1940 QKAGEDIVYTV
+1940 EDIIYTV
-1951 DEVEIPDGY
+1951 DEVEIPAGY
-1960 IKTVT
+1960 EKEVT
-1965 SKGTAFTITNTHTPE
+1965 NKETKFIITNTHVPDVTKISVNKVWDDNDDQDSIRPE
-1980 TTAVKVT
+1980 TVKVQLYRDGVDPVGNPILLSENNNWTYTWESLPKMDDGKLISYTVDEIEIPDGYSKSVTKDGTKFIIKNIHKPGTTLVKVT
-1987 KIWKDSNDKYQKRP
+1987 KVWADNNDKYQTRP
-2001 NSIEVQLYKSVAG
+2001 KTIEVQLYKSVAG

>member
-7 QWRRII
+7 QWKRII

-82 VGAFVLSCD
+82 VGTFVLSCD

-106 DQEEINEKKLS
+106 DQEKINEKKLAY
-117 SLELPAGTYY
+117 LELPEGTYY
-127 YRMDETLYKSEKKVS
+127 YQMAEKLYKSEKEPS
-142 DQNICYDDQIY
+142 DQNVDYDDQIY

-224 LRTFAARVAQVGNGY
+224 LRTFAARVAQAGNGY

-280 AGTKGDP
+280 AGTNGDP

-371 TVTYTNGVE
+371 TVAYTNGAE

-413 DFNYTFSSGKFTS
+413 DFDYAFNSGKFTS
-426 KANAGLRRT
+426 KTSAGFRRT

-479 GSSVTFTGGTY
+479 GSSVTLTGGTY

-563 DGTDNWNYKVY
+563 GGTDNWNYKVY

-586 KSCTKTVSSS
+586 KACTTSVSSA

-601 SDGVPVGSSTQIV
+601 SDGVPVGSATQIV

-620 AYMDKDGK
+620 AYMDASGK
-628 NVVFVN
+628 NVIFVS
-634 KASKDAFKESH
+634 KAAKDAFKESH

-938 SGSAAALKGVQFKL
+938 SGSAAALKGLKFRL
-952 YKVTGNGAACDNNNL
+952 YKVNGKGAACVDGNL

-980 HSLEPYG
+980 HDVSGNIKGVE
-987 KNTLKI
+987 K
-993 TIGTGSEAEYFKNLP
+993 GTGSEAEYFKNLP

-1025 FSVAAP
+1025 FSTAAP

-1111 DTNSSRNL
+1111 DTNKSRNL
-1119 EVSDQLNGNYY
+1119 ELADQSNGNYY
-1130 KLVGVPLNTWVYI
+1130 KLVGVPLNTWVCI
-1143 KETKSSAGCDLDS
+1143 KETKNSTGCELDTKV
-1156 NAYYLHFTADNMEQ
+1156 YYLYYTEDNMQQ

-1180 DPLEI
+1180 DPLLI
-1185 YLEKKDS
+1185 TITKKDS
-1192 TSGDATGSASL
+1192 TSGSNAGATSL

-1241 TDESGA
+1241 TDENGELH
-1247 IRTKY
+1247 TVEPDKY
-1252 PDQYLI
+1252 L
-1258 VNRSDALYKNKDG
+1258 VKDASSELFYDDG
-1271 VSIIPLGAITIEETK
+1271 YAVIPLGAITIEETK
-1286 APAGYT
+1286 APEGYT
-1292 LAGRFFKDTK
+1292 LAGSFYKK
-1302 TGECISNDDGVIFVA
+1302 SLGGEVASNEDGVIFVA
-1317 IKDAHSLSSYLG
+1317 VKDAHSLSNYFG
-1329 DNAIIKEEVSLRGDI
+1329 ENAIIKEEKVLRADL
-1344 KFKKVALDTD
+1344 KFKKIALDTNE
-1354 KPLSGIAFRI
+1354 PLSGIAFKI

-1384 TSAIKHSENTNAA
+1384 TSKIKHSENTNAA

-1504 VTNYYYLE
+1504 ITSYYYLE

-1558 ADVNIPFVIDTT
+1558 ADVNTPFVIDTT
-1570 GLDGKDVVVAEYV
+1570 GLDGKDVVVAEYI

-1672 VVMDKSNGKPL
+1672 VAMDQSTGKPL

-1701 KNGSAEVMFTC
+1701 KNGSAEVIFTC
-1712 DVSKVDFR
+1712 DTSKVDFR

-1769 LYSKQMSFNDE
+1769 LYGKQMSFNDE

-1951 DEVEIPDGY
+1951 DEVE
-1960 IKTVT
+1960 
-1965 SKGTAFTITNTHTPE
+1965 
-1980 TTAVKVT
+1980 
-1987 KIWKDSNDKYQKRP
+1987 
-2001 NSIEVQLYKSVAG
+2001 
-2014 KIDAVGDPV
+2014 
-2023 ELSENNGWKY
+2023 
-2033 TWSNLAKQE
+2033 
-2042 KGVTIIYSVD
+2042 
-2052 EVEVPEGYSKTVV
+2052 VPEGYSKTVV

>member
-7 QWRRII
+7 QWKRII

-224 LRTFAARVAQVGNGY
+224 LRTFAARVAQAGNGY

-280 AGTKGDP
+280 AGTNGDP

-395 HTYTISKSLIAE
+395 HTYTISKSLVAE

-450 VPTSVTCYTTED
+450 VPTSVTCYTTTSAAET
-462 AVQTKG
+462 AG
-468 IAKCTWASHAA
+468 IAGCTWASHAA
-479 GSSVTFTGGTY
+479 GSSVTLTGGTY

-586 KSCTKTVSSS
+586 KACTTAVSSA

-601 SDGVPVGSSTQIV
+601 SDGVPVGSATQIV

-620 AYMDKDGK
+620 AYMDASGK
-628 NVVFVN
+628 NVIFVS
-634 KASKDAFKESH
+634 KASKDAFKENY

-730 TIDTKKSFTGSFRVH
+730 TTDTKKSFTGSFRVH
-745 KEYQTEIAGNSYY
+745 KEYQTEIASNSYY

-952 YKVTGNGAACDNNNL
+952 YKVTGNGAACNNNNL

-1013 LVEDAATANARG
+1013 LVEDEATANARG
-1025 FSVAAP
+1025 FSTAAP
-1031 AYLECTSSHT
+1031 VYLECTSSHT

-1084 GNGVETTDAANYLC
+1084 RNGVETTDVANYLC

-1111 DTNSSRNL
+1111 DTNKSRNL
-1119 EVSDQLNGNYY
+1119 ELADQSNGNYY
-1130 KLVGVPLNTWVYI
+1130 KLVGVPLNTWVCI
-1143 KETKSSAGCDLDS
+1143 KETKNSTGCELDTKV
-1156 NAYYLHFTADNMEQ
+1156 YYLYYTEDNMQQ

-1180 DPLEI
+1180 DPLRI
-1185 YLEKKDS
+1185 TITKKDS
-1192 TSGDATGSASL
+1192 TSGSNAGATSL

-1241 TDESGA
+1241 TDENGELH
-1247 IRTKY
+1247 TVEPDKY
-1252 PDQYLI
+1252 L
-1258 VNRSDALYKNKDG
+1258 VKDASSELFYDDG
-1271 VSIIPLGAITIEETK
+1271 YAVIPLGAITIEETK
-1286 APAGYT
+1286 APEGYT
-1292 LAGRFFKDTK
+1292 LAGSFYKK
-1302 TGECISNDDGVIFVA
+1302 SLGGEVASNEDGVIFVA
-1317 IKDAHSLSSYLG
+1317 VKDAHSLSNYFG
-1329 DNAIIKEEVSLRGDI
+1329 ENAIIKEEKVLRADL
-1344 KFKKVALDTD
+1344 KFKKIALDTNE
-1354 KPLSGIAFRI
+1354 PLSGIAFRI

-1417 KIDDSLGALPYDVY
+1417 KIDDSLGALPFDTY
-1431 EIEEL
+1431 EITEI
-1436 ATDVNKDYRLITP
+1436 ATDTNTEYRLITP

-1464 QLYDLGTVTNVP
+1464 QLYDLGTVTNIP
-1476 EPWIGTRALGVKTQD
+1476 EPYIETRALGVKTQD
-1491 NIIPANEKVDVED
+1491 NVIPANEKVDVD
-1504 VTNYYYLE
+1504 DISDYHFLE
-1512 AGKTFTVKG
+1512 AGKTYTMKG
-1521 IIMDPATKKP
+1521 VIKDPETGKAYK
-1531 YVQPDGTYSM
+1531 QPDGTYSL
-1541 GHKTFTVSAAD
+1541 GHKVFTTDSDDTGYVSAEVR
-1552 DSGYTC
+1552 TPL
-1558 ADVNIPFVIDTT
+1558 VLDTT
-1570 GLDGKDVVVAEYV
+1570 GLDGKNVVVAEYLF
-1583 YEGEDNTDLTV
+1583 EGSDDTDLTI
-1594 NEDGS
+1594 NEDGTV
-1599 IDETGVYK
+1599 DETGVVK
-1607 THTGKL
+1607 THTGRL
-1613 VKHDDLTAKT
+1613 VKHDDLTSKS
-1623 QTLSIPK
+1623 QTLSVPK
-1630 IGTTALGV
+1630 ITKISV
-1638 ETETHYLHASGIQ
+1638 
-1651 KFKDIVNYENVL
+1651 
-1663 PGKTYDLLA
+1663 
-1672 VVMDKSNGKPL
+1672 
-1683 LDVDGKKVTATAS
+1683 KKVWNDADNADGIRPESIKVQLYKNGNTKVYDAVELSEKNNWS
-1696 YTPTE
+1696 YTWEGLPTMENNEDIIYAVDEVEIPAGYE
-1701 KNGSAEVMFTC
+1701 KEVT
-1712 DVSKVDFR
+1712 
-1720 DKAIVLF
+1720 
-1727 EDLYYNKIHLTAH
+1727 NKETKFI
-1740 ADITDEGQ
+1740 ITN
-1748 TLYFPDVT
+1748 THVPDV
-1756 SVLID
+1756 
-1761 TKTGSHKA
+1761 
-1769 LYSKQMSFNDE
+1769 
-1780 LNLTKL
+1780 
-1786 PVNEELTIKDVLM
+1786 
-1799 NTRTRKP
+1799 
-1806 VQMDGKEITAEKKQT
+1806 
-1821 FESSTATVKLPF
+1821 
-1833 AFDGT
+1833 
-1838 KTDLM
+1838 
-1843 AEDGTLADI
+1843 
-1852 VAFVYVYD
+1852 
-1860 SKGNLIASEED
+1860 
-1871 LTNKDQTITLYTED
+1871 

-2001 NSIEVQLYKSVAG
+2001 DSIEVQLYKSVAG

>member
-1 MFKMKR
+1 MSKMKR
-7 QWRRII
+7 QWKRII
-13 STIMAALMVV
+13 STIMAVLMVI
-23 TVIPSSFGSSSAAEI
+23 TVIPNSLSSSSAAET

-46 TGYVK
+46 AGYVR

-56 PESDKKGEDVTG
+56 PESGKKGETDVSG
-68 IVYEVYKDASCKDE
+68 IVYNIYEDPECEKP
-82 VGAFVLSCD
+82 VGSFVLSTD
-91 GKAYSNKDNEPVVYA
+91 GKAYVKDNKPVIY
-106 DQEEINEKKLS
+106 EEAEQINKKNLS
-117 SLELPAGTYY
+117 SLELTVGTYY

-142 DQNICYDDQIY
+142 DQGICYDDQIY

-171 EITFIEQTATPSDA
+171 EITVIEQAATPSDA

-224 LRTFAARVAQVGNGY
+224 LRTFAVRVAQAGNGY

-287 VTLHTYGASS
+287 VTLHTYGASF

-371 TVTYTNGVE
+371 TVAYTNGAE

-413 DFNYTFSSGKFTS
+413 DFDYAFNSGKFTS
-426 KANAGLRRT
+426 KTSAGFRRT

-479 GSSVTFTGGTY
+479 GSFVTLTGGTY

-586 KSCTKTVSSS
+586 KACTTSVSSA

-601 SDGVPVGSSTQIV
+601 SDGVPVGSATQIV

-620 AYMDKDGK
+620 AYMDASGK
-628 NVVFVN
+628 NVIFVS
-634 KASKDAFKESH
+634 KAAKDAFKESH

-684 NGTAETKALITKHKG
+684 DGTAETKALITKHSGK
-699 QNISVTNFE
+699 NVSVTNFE

-730 TIDTKKSFTGSFRVH
+730 TTDTKKSFTGSFRVH

-795 NRLVLSYDGYSYMDA
+795 NRLVLSYDGYSYMEA

-896 IAYHKFTIKVDADAS
+896 TAYHKFTIKVDADAS

-938 SGSAAALKGVQFKL
+938 SGSAAALKNVQFKL
-952 YKVTGNGAACDNNNL
+952 YKVTGNGAAYTKDDL
-967 VGTYVHDGTKVVA
+967 VGTYTHDGTKVVA
-980 HSLEPYG
+980 GETTG
-987 KNTLKI
+987 NIKGVEK
-993 TIGTGSEAEYFKNLP
+993 GTGSEAEYFKNLP

-1025 FSVAAP
+1025 FSTAAP

-1041 SLNFQMSDVRS
+1041 TLNFKMSDVRS

-1098 TFRTDT
+1098 TFRTDA

-1111 DTNSSRNL
+1111 DSNKSRNL
-1119 EVSDQLNGNYY
+1119 ELAEQVNGNYY
-1130 KLVGVPLNTWVYI
+1130 KLVGVPLNTWVCI
-1143 KETKSSAGCDLDS
+1143 KETKSSAGCELDTKV
-1156 NAYYLHFTADNMEQ
+1156 YYLYYTEDNMQQ

-1180 DPLEI
+1180 DPLRI
-1185 YLEKKDS
+1185 TITKKDS
-1192 TSGDATGSASL
+1192 TSGSNAGATSL

-1228 VKGKAPTRTWVYR
+1228 VKGKAATRTWVYR
-1241 TDESGA
+1241 TDENGELH
-1247 IRTKY
+1247 TVEPDKY
-1252 PDQYLI
+1252 L
-1258 VNRSDALYKNKDG
+1258 VKDASSELFYDDG
-1271 VSIIPLGAITIEETK
+1271 YAVIPLGAITIEETK
-1286 APAGYT
+1286 APEGYT
-1292 LAGRFFKDTK
+1292 LAGSFYKK
-1302 TGECISNDDGVIFVA
+1302 SLGGEVASNEDGVIFVA
-1317 IKDAHSLSSYLG
+1317 VKDAHSLSNYFG
-1329 DNAIIKEEVSLRGDI
+1329 ENAIIKEEKVLRADL
-1344 KFKKVALDTD
+1344 KFKKIALDTNE
-1354 KPLSGIAFRI
+1354 PLSGIAFKI

-1370 ESHVVVTDENGMID
+1370 ESHVVVTDANGMID
-1384 TSAIKHSENTNAA
+1384 TSKIKHSENTNAA
-1397 DKDNKTI
+1397 DTDSKTI
-1404 SGTWFYGNDDGEK
+1404 GGTWFYGNKDGNGTVDDT
-1417 KIDDSLGALPYDVY
+1417 LGALPFDTY
-1431 EIEEL
+1431 EITEI
-1436 ATDVNKDYRLITP
+1436 ATDTNTEYRLITP

-1464 QLYDLGTVTNVP
+1464 QLYDLGTVTNIP
-1476 EPWIGTRALGVKTQD
+1476 EPYIGTRALGVKTQD

-1504 VTNYYYLE
+1504 ISDYHFLE
-1512 AGKTFTVKG
+1512 AGKTYTMKG
-1521 IIMDPATKKP
+1521 VIKDPETGKAYK
-1531 YVQPDGTYSM
+1531 QPDGTYSL
-1541 GHKTFTVSAAD
+1541 GHKVFTTDSDDTGYVSAEVR
-1552 DSGYTC
+1552 TPL
-1558 ADVNIPFVIDTT
+1558 VLDTT
-1570 GLDGKDVVVAEYV
+1570 GLDGKNVVVAEYLF
-1583 YEGEDNTDLTV
+1583 EGSDDTDLTI
-1594 NEDGS
+1594 NEDGTV
-1599 IDETGVYK
+1599 DETGVYQ
-1607 THTGKL
+1607 THTGRL
-1613 VKHDDLTAKT
+1613 VKHDDLTSKS
-1623 QTLSIPK
+1623 QTLSVPK
-1630 IGTTALGV
+1630 ITKISV
-1638 ETETHYLHASGIQ
+1638 
-1651 KFKDIVNYENVL
+1651 
-1663 PGKTYDLLA
+1663 
-1672 VVMDKSNGKPL
+1672 
-1683 LDVDGKKVTATAS
+1683 KKVWNDADNADGIRPESIKVQLYKNGNTKVYDAVELSEKNNWS
-1696 YTPTE
+1696 YTWEGLPTMENNEDIIYAVDEVEIPAGYE
-1701 KNGSAEVMFTC
+1701 KEVT
-1712 DVSKVDFR
+1712 
-1720 DKAIVLF
+1720 
-1727 EDLYYNKIHLTAH
+1727 NKETKFI
-1740 ADITDEGQ
+1740 ITN
-1748 TLYFPDVT
+1748 THVPDV
-1756 SVLID
+1756 
-1761 TKTGSHKA
+1761 
-1769 LYSKQMSFNDE
+1769 
-1780 LNLTKL
+1780 
-1786 PVNEELTIKDVLM
+1786 
-1799 NTRTRKP
+1799 
-1806 VQMDGKEITAEKKQT
+1806 
-1821 FESSTATVKLPF
+1821 
-1833 AFDGT
+1833 
-1838 KTDLM
+1838 
-1843 AEDGTLADI
+1843 
-1852 VAFVYVYD
+1852 
-1860 SKGNLIASEED
+1860 
-1871 LTNKDQTITLYTED
+1871 

-1919 GRTVELSEN
+1919 GRM
-1928 NNWKYTWNNLSK
+1928 
-1940 QKAGEDIVYTV
+1940 A
-1951 DEVEIPDGY
+1951 
-1960 IKTVT
+1960 
-1965 SKGTAFTITNTHTPE
+1965 
-1980 TTAVKVT
+1980 
-1987 KIWKDSNDKYQKRP
+1987 
-2001 NSIEVQLYKSVAG
+2001 
-2014 KIDAVGDPV
+2014 

-2033 TWSNLAKQE
+2033 TWKDLDKQKDGEDIVYTVDEIEIPDGYTKTVTNKGAAFTITNTHKPGTTEVKVTKVWKDNNDKYQKRPGSIRVQLYKTVAGELEAVGEPVTLDKSMNWTYTWTDLALQE
-2042 KGVTIIYSVD
+2042 NGITIIYTVD
-2052 EVEVPEGYSKTVV
+2052 EISVPDGYTKTVTKDADS
-2065 RENDGKV
+2065 NITA
-2072 VSFVITNS
+2072 FIITNS
-2080 RPDTPKTGDA
+2080 KPDTPKTGDA

>member
-7 QWRRII
+7 QWKRII

-68 IVYEVYKDASCKDE
+68 IVYEVYMDASCKDE
-82 VGAFVLSCD
+82 VGTFVLSCD

-127 YRMDETLYKSEKKVS
+127 YRMDEMLYKSEKKVS

-224 LRTFAARVAQVGNGY
+224 FRTFAARVAQAGNGY

-280 AGTKGDP
+280 AGTNGDP

-586 KSCTKTVSSS
+586 KACTTSVSSA

-601 SDGVPVGSSTQIV
+601 SDGVPVGSATQIV

-620 AYMDKDGK
+620 AYMDAFGK
-628 NVVFVN
+628 NVIFVS
-634 KASKDAFKESH
+634 KAAKDAFKESH

-785 NGSDVAVQPA
+785 DGSDVAVQPA

-825 YAGTYGSTPGYWW
+825 YASAYGSTPGYWW

-938 SGSAAALKGVQFKL
+938 SGSAAVLKGVQFKL

-980 HSLEPYG
+980 QADSIKLQG
-987 KNTLKI
+987 VT
-993 TIGTGSEAEYFKNLP
+993 TGTGSEAEYFKNLP

-1025 FSVAAP
+1025 FSTAAP
-1031 AYLECTSSHT
+1031 AYLECTSSHA

-1052 GLKLKKKLANTPIN
+1052 GLKLKKKLANTPLN
-1066 KLCNYSLDG
+1066 KLCNYNLDG

-1111 DTNSSRNL
+1111 DTNKSRNL
-1119 EVSDQLNGNYY
+1119 ELADQSNGNYY
-1130 KLVGVPLNTWVYI
+1130 KLVGVPLNTWVCI
-1143 KETKSSAGCDLDS
+1143 KETKNSTGCELDTKV
-1156 NAYYLHFTADNMEQ
+1156 YYLYYTEDNMQQ

-1180 DPLEI
+1180 DPLRI
-1185 YLEKKDS
+1185 TITKKDS
-1192 TSGDATGSASL
+1192 TSGSNAGATSL

-1228 VKGKAPTRTWVYR
+1228 VKGKAATRTWVYR
-1241 TDESGA
+1241 TDENGELH
-1247 IRTKY
+1247 TVEPDKY
-1252 PDQYLI
+1252 L
-1258 VNRSDALYKNKDG
+1258 VKDASSELFYDDG
-1271 VSIIPLGAITIEETK
+1271 YAVIPLGAITIEETK
-1286 APAGYT
+1286 APEGYT
-1292 LAGRFFKDTK
+1292 LAGSFYKK
-1302 TGECISNDDGVIFVA
+1302 SLGGEVASNEDGVIFVA
-1317 IKDAHSLSSYLG
+1317 VKDAHSLSNYFG
-1329 DNAIIKEEVSLRGDI
+1329 ENAIIKEEKVLRADL
-1344 KFKKVALDTD
+1344 KFKKIALDTNE
-1354 KPLSGIAFRI
+1354 PLSGIVFKI

-1370 ESHVVVTDENGMID
+1370 ESHVVVTDANGMID
-1384 TSAIKHSENTNAA
+1384 TSKIKHSENTNAA
-1397 DKDNKTI
+1397 DTDSKTI
-1404 SGTWFYGNDDGEK
+1404 GGTWFYGNKDGNGTVDDT
-1417 KIDDSLGALPYDVY
+1417 LGALPFDTY
-1431 EIEEL
+1431 EITEI
-1436 ATDVNKDYRLITP
+1436 ATDTNTEYRLITP

-1464 QLYDLGTVTNVP
+1464 QLYDLGTVTNIP
-1476 EPWIGTRALGVKTQD
+1476 EPYIGTRALGVKTQD

-1504 VTNYYYLE
+1504 ISDYHFLE
-1512 AGKTFTVKG
+1512 AGKTYTMKG
-1521 IIMDPATKKP
+1521 VIKDPETGKAYK
-1531 YVQPDGTYSM
+1531 QPDGTYSL
-1541 GHKTFTVSAAD
+1541 GHKVFTTDSDDTGYVSAEVR
-1552 DSGYTC
+1552 TPL
-1558 ADVNIPFVIDTT
+1558 VLDTT
-1570 GLDGKDVVVAEYV
+1570 GLDGKNVVVAEYLF
-1583 YEGEDNTDLTV
+1583 EGSDDTDLTI
-1594 NEDGS
+1594 NEDGTV
-1599 IDETGVYK
+1599 DETGVYQ
-1607 THTGKL
+1607 THTGRL
-1613 VKHDDLTAKT
+1613 VKHDDLTSKS
-1623 QTLSIPK
+1623 QTLSVPK
-1630 IGTTALGV
+1630 ITKISV
-1638 ETETHYLHASGIQ
+1638 
-1651 KFKDIVNYENVL
+1651 
-1663 PGKTYDLLA
+1663 
-1672 VVMDKSNGKPL
+1672 
-1683 LDVDGKKVTATAS
+1683 KKVWNDADNADGIRPESIKVQLYKNGNTKVYDAVELSEKNNWS
-1696 YTPTE
+1696 YTWEGLPTMENNEDIIYAVDEVEIPAGYE
-1701 KNGSAEVMFTC
+1701 KEVT
-1712 DVSKVDFR
+1712 
-1720 DKAIVLF
+1720 
-1727 EDLYYNKIHLTAH
+1727 NKETKFI
-1740 ADITDEGQ
+1740 ITN
-1748 TLYFPDVT
+1748 THVPDV
-1756 SVLID
+1756 
-1761 TKTGSHKA
+1761 
-1769 LYSKQMSFNDE
+1769 
-1780 LNLTKL
+1780 
-1786 PVNEELTIKDVLM
+1786 
-1799 NTRTRKP
+1799 
-1806 VQMDGKEITAEKKQT
+1806 
-1821 FESSTATVKLPF
+1821 
-1833 AFDGT
+1833 
-1838 KTDLM
+1838 
-1843 AEDGTLADI
+1843 
-1852 VAFVYVYD
+1852 
-1860 SKGNLIASEED
+1860 
-1871 LTNKDQTITLYTED
+1871 

-1919 GRTVELSEN
+1919 GRMAELSEN
-1928 NNWKYTWNNLSK
+1928 NGWKYTWKDLDK
-1940 QKAGEDIVYTV
+1940 QKDGEDIVYTV
-1951 DEVEIPDGY
+1951 DEIEIPDGY
-1960 IKTVT
+1960 TKTVT
-1965 SKGTAFTITNTHTPE
+1965 NKGAVFTITNTHKPG
-1980 TTAVKVT
+1980 TTEVKVT
-1987 KIWKDSNDKYQKRP
+1987 KVWKDSNDKYQKRP
-2001 NSIEVQLYKSVAG
+2001 GSIEVQLYKSVAG
-2014 KIDAVGDPV
+2014 KIDAVGNPV

>member
-7 QWRRII
+7 QWKRII

-224 LRTFAARVAQVGNGY
+224 LRTFAARVAQAGNGY

-280 AGTKGDP
+280 AGTNGDP

-395 HTYTISKSLIAE
+395 HTYTISKSLVAE

-450 VPTSVTCYTTED
+450 VPTSVTCYTTTSAAET
-462 AVQTKG
+462 AG
-468 IAKCTWASHAA
+468 IAGCTWASHAA
-479 GSSVTFTGGTY
+479 GSSVTLTGGTY

-586 KSCTKTVSSS
+586 KACTTAVSSA

-601 SDGVPVGSSTQIV
+601 SDGVPVGSATQIV

-620 AYMDKDGK
+620 AYMDASGK
-628 NVVFVN
+628 NVIFVS
-634 KASKDAFKESH
+634 KASKDAFKENY

-730 TIDTKKSFTGSFRVH
+730 TTDTKKSFTGSFRVH

-952 YKVTGNGAACDNNNL
+952 YKVTGNGAACNNNNL

-1013 LVEDAATANARG
+1013 LVEDEATANARG
-1025 FSVAAP
+1025 FSTAAP
-1031 AYLECTSSHT
+1031 VYLECTSSHT

-1084 GNGVETTDAANYLC
+1084 RNGVETTDVANYLC

-1111 DTNSSRNL
+1111 DTNKSRNL
-1119 EVSDQLNGNYY
+1119 ELADQSNGNYY
-1130 KLVGVPLNTWVYI
+1130 KLVGVPLNTWVCI
-1143 KETKSSAGCDLDS
+1143 KETKNSTGCELDTKV
-1156 NAYYLHFTADNMEQ
+1156 YYLYYTEDNMQQ

-1180 DPLEI
+1180 DPLRI
-1185 YLEKKDS
+1185 TITKKDS
-1192 TSGDATGSASL
+1192 TSGSNAGATSL

-1241 TDESGA
+1241 TDENGELH
-1247 IRTKY
+1247 TVEPDKY
-1252 PDQYLI
+1252 L
-1258 VNRSDALYKNKDG
+1258 VKDASSELFYDDG
-1271 VSIIPLGAITIEETK
+1271 YAVIPLGAITIEETK
-1286 APAGYT
+1286 APEGYT
-1292 LAGRFFKDTK
+1292 LAGSFYKK
-1302 TGECISNDDGVIFVA
+1302 SLGGEVASNEDGVIFVA
-1317 IKDAHSLSSYLG
+1317 VKDAHSLSNYFG
-1329 DNAIIKEEVSLRGDI
+1329 ENAIIKEEKVLRADL
-1344 KFKKVALDTD
+1344 KFKKIALDTNE
-1354 KPLSGIAFRI
+1354 PFSGIAFRI

-1417 KIDDSLGALPYDVY
+1417 KIDDSLGALPFDTY
-1431 EIEEL
+1431 EITEI
-1436 ATDVNKDYRLITP
+1436 ATDTNTEYRLITP

-1464 QLYDLGTVTNVP
+1464 QLYDLGTVTNIP
-1476 EPWIGTRALGVKTQD
+1476 EPYIETRALGVKTQD
-1491 NIIPANEKVDVED
+1491 NVIPANEKVDVD
-1504 VTNYYYLE
+1504 DISDYHFLE
-1512 AGKTFTVKG
+1512 AGKTYTMKG
-1521 IIMDPATKKP
+1521 VIKDPETGKAYK
-1531 YVQPDGTYSM
+1531 QPDGTYSL
-1541 GHKTFTVSAAD
+1541 GHKVFTVSED
-1552 DSGYTC
+1552 KSGYASAEVRT
-1558 ADVNIPFVIDTT
+1558 PFVLDTT
-1570 GLDGKDVVVAEYV
+1570 GLDGKDVVVTEYLF
-1583 YEGEDNTDLTV
+1583 EGSDDTDIKI
-1594 NEDGS
+1594 NEDGTV
-1599 IDETGVYK
+1599 DETGVVK
-1607 THTGKL
+1607 THTGRL
-1613 VKHDDLTAKT
+1613 VKHDDLTSKS
-1623 QTLSIPK
+1623 QTLSVPK
-1630 IGTTALGV
+1630 ITKISV
-1638 ETETHYLHASGIQ
+1638 
-1651 KFKDIVNYENVL
+1651 
-1663 PGKTYDLLA
+1663 
-1672 VVMDKSNGKPL
+1672 
-1683 LDVDGKKVTATAS
+1683 KKVWNDADNADGIRPESIKVQLYKNGNTKVYDAVELSEKNNWS
-1696 YTPTE
+1696 YTWEGLPTMENNEDIIYAVDEVEIPAGYE
-1701 KNGSAEVMFTC
+1701 KEVT
-1712 DVSKVDFR
+1712 
-1720 DKAIVLF
+1720 
-1727 EDLYYNKIHLTAH
+1727 NKETKFI
-1740 ADITDEGQ
+1740 ITN
-1748 TLYFPDVT
+1748 THVPDV
-1756 SVLID
+1756 
-1761 TKTGSHKA
+1761 
-1769 LYSKQMSFNDE
+1769 
-1780 LNLTKL
+1780 
-1786 PVNEELTIKDVLM
+1786 
-1799 NTRTRKP
+1799 
-1806 VQMDGKEITAEKKQT
+1806 
-1821 FESSTATVKLPF
+1821 
-1833 AFDGT
+1833 
-1838 KTDLM
+1838 
-1843 AEDGTLADI
+1843 
-1852 VAFVYVYD
+1852 
-1860 SKGNLIASEED
+1860 
-1871 LTNKDQTITLYTED
+1871 

-2001 NSIEVQLYKSVAG
+2001 DSIEVQLYKSVAG

>member
-1 MFKMKR
+1 MSKMKR
-7 QWRRII
+7 QWKRII
-13 STIMAALMVV
+13 STIMAVLMVI
-23 TVIPSSFGSSSAAEI
+23 TVIPNSLSSSSAAET
-38 ATPGDADQ
+38 ATPCDADQ
-46 TGYVK
+46 AGYVR

-56 PESDKKGEDVTG
+56 PESGKKGETDVSG
-68 IVYEVYKDASCKDE
+68 IVYNIYEDPECEKP
-82 VGAFVLSCD
+82 VGSFVLSTD
-91 GKAYSNKDNEPVVYA
+91 GKAYVKDNKPVIY
-106 DQEEINEKKLS
+106 EEAEQINKKNLS
-117 SLELPAGTYY
+117 SLELTVGMYY

-142 DQNICYDDQIY
+142 DQGICYDDQIY

-224 LRTFAARVAQVGNGY
+224 LRTFAARVEQAGNGY
-239 YARRIGS
+239 YAHRIGS

-371 TVTYTNGVE
+371 TVAYTNGAE

-413 DFNYTFSSGKFTS
+413 DFDYVFNSGKFTS
-426 KANAGLRRT
+426 KTSAGFRRT

-450 VPTSVTCYTTED
+450 VPTSVTCYTTTSAAET
-462 AVQTKG
+462 AG
-468 IAKCTWASHAA
+468 IAGCTWASHAA
-479 GSSVTFTGGTY
+479 GSSVTLTGGTY

-563 DGTDNWNYKVY
+563 GGTDNWNYKVY

-586 KSCTKTVSSS
+586 KACTTSVSSA

-601 SDGVPVGSSTQIV
+601 SDGVPVGSATQIV

-620 AYMDKDGK
+620 AYMDASGK
-628 NVVFVN
+628 NVIFVS
-634 KASKDAFKESH
+634 KAAKDAFKESH

-938 SGSAAALKGVQFKL
+938 SGSAAVLKGVQFKL

-980 HSLEPYG
+980 QADSIKLQG
-987 KNTLKI
+987 VT
-993 TIGTGSEAEYFKNLP
+993 TGTGSEAEYFKNLP

-1025 FSVAAP
+1025 FSTAAP

-1111 DTNSSRNL
+1111 DTNKSRNL
-1119 EVSDQLNGNYY
+1119 ELADQSNGNYY
-1130 KLVGVPLNTWVYI
+1130 KLVGVPLNTWVCI
-1143 KETKSSAGCDLDS
+1143 KETKNSTGCELDTKV
-1156 NAYYLHFTADNMEQ
+1156 YYLYYTEDNMQQ

-1180 DPLEI
+1180 DPLRI
-1185 YLEKKDS
+1185 TITKKDS
-1192 TSGDATGSASL
+1192 TSGSNAGATSL

-1228 VKGKAPTRTWVYR
+1228 VKGKAATRTWVYR
-1241 TDESGA
+1241 TDENGELH
-1247 IRTKY
+1247 TVEPDKY
-1252 PDQYLI
+1252 L
-1258 VNRSDALYKNKDG
+1258 VKDASSELFYDDG
-1271 VSIIPLGAITIEETK
+1271 YAVIPLGAITIEETK
-1286 APAGYT
+1286 APEGYT
-1292 LAGRFFKDTK
+1292 LAGSFYKK
-1302 TGECISNDDGVIFVA
+1302 SLGGEVASNEDGVIFVA
-1317 IKDAHSLSSYLG
+1317 VKDAHSLSNYFG
-1329 DNAIIKEEVSLRGDI
+1329 ENAIIKEEKVLRADL
-1344 KFKKVALDTD
+1344 KFKKIALDTNE
-1354 KPLSGIAFRI
+1354 PLSGIAFRI

-1417 KIDDSLGALPYDVY
+1417 KIDDSLGALPFDTY
-1431 EIEEL
+1431 EITEI
-1436 ATDVNKDYRLITP
+1436 ATDTNTEYRLITP

-1464 QLYDLGTVTNVP
+1464 QLYDLGTVTNIP
-1476 EPWIGTRALGVKTQD
+1476 EPYIETRALGVKTQD
-1491 NIIPANEKVDVED
+1491 NVIPANEKVDVD
-1504 VTNYYYLE
+1504 DISDYHFLE
-1512 AGKTFTVKG
+1512 AGKTYTMKG
-1521 IIMDPATKKP
+1521 VIKDPETGKAYK
-1531 YVQPDGTYSM
+1531 QPDGTYSL
-1541 GHKTFTVSAAD
+1541 GHKVFTTDSDDTGYVSAEVR
-1552 DSGYTC
+1552 TPL
-1558 ADVNIPFVIDTT
+1558 VLDTT
-1570 GLDGKDVVVAEYV
+1570 GLDGKNVVVAEYLF
-1583 YEGEDNTDLTV
+1583 EGSDDTDLTI
-1594 NEDGS
+1594 NEDGTV
-1599 IDETGVYK
+1599 DETGVYQ
-1607 THTGKL
+1607 THTGRL
-1613 VKHDDLTAKT
+1613 VKHDDLTSKS
-1623 QTLSIPK
+1623 QTLSVPK
-1630 IGTTALGV
+1630 ITKISV
-1638 ETETHYLHASGIQ
+1638 
-1651 KFKDIVNYENVL
+1651 
-1663 PGKTYDLLA
+1663 
-1672 VVMDKSNGKPL
+1672 
-1683 LDVDGKKVTATAS
+1683 KKVWNDADNADGIRPESIKVQLYKNGNTKVYDAVELSEKNNWS
-1696 YTPTE
+1696 YTWEELPTMENNEDIIYAVDEVEIPAGYE
-1701 KNGSAEVMFTC
+1701 KEVT
-1712 DVSKVDFR
+1712 
-1720 DKAIVLF
+1720 
-1727 EDLYYNKIHLTAH
+1727 NKETKFI
-1740 ADITDEGQ
+1740 ITN
-1748 TLYFPDVT
+1748 THVPDV
-1756 SVLID
+1756 
-1761 TKTGSHKA
+1761 
-1769 LYSKQMSFNDE
+1769 
-1780 LNLTKL
+1780 
-1786 PVNEELTIKDVLM
+1786 
-1799 NTRTRKP
+1799 
-1806 VQMDGKEITAEKKQT
+1806 
-1821 FESSTATVKLPF
+1821 
-1833 AFDGT
+1833 
-1838 KTDLM
+1838 
-1843 AEDGTLADI
+1843 
-1852 VAFVYVYD
+1852 
-1860 SKGNLIASEED
+1860 
-1871 LTNKDQTITLYTED
+1871 

-2001 NSIEVQLYKSVAG
+2001 DSIEVQLYKSVAG